1 MKKVFN
7 KVIAVAATV
16 PLALTQ
22 GFAVLSN
29 AADATTIS
37 VERVLEI
44 KPQEL
49 ESDWA
54 KLVEGALIDS
64 EGKNFELN
72 VADIIDSADFSDKN
86 AAYIEKVQKCIVGNP
101 SVSIQN
107 SVAVMTAQV
116 DATSYV
122 QSNIIDAIKKELTK
136 QGAAS
141 IIDDIDFSMLEK
153 KGTFTAAVDGDSI
166 ENTAANKAAG
176 TANTIRV
183 KGAVFVD
190 SEGNQVATY
199 ADAKAYAASTVQQLK
214 VEVTKKAAAAG
225 VSVNLDNLLA
235 TYQKK
240 VEKAFSYADKAIA
253 KSAHEEFATA
263 DETLAWLK
271 AQKEKK
277 TTRFDVPGSVADL
290 AKYGNTLDKAV
301 AEINKAFQK
310 VDVNYTVDVSM
321 DDITSLLNSGSDFVA
336 DANAD
341 TNVYTVTF
349 KVPDENVDADYFS
362 TVEGIEK
369 YYAAH
374 PDQAEADGV
383 TEADYS
389 QLVYDSSYKLVT
401 AQGDAD
407 NDTLA
412 GVPSGY
418 FNVERIIKFKDKS
431 TTTTTTTDVT
441 STTTTDVSGGTTTT
455 DVSGGTT
462 TTDVSGGTTTT
473 DVSGGTTTTDV
484 SGGTTTTDVS
494 GGTTTTDVSG
504 GTTTT
509 DVSGGTTTT
518 DVSGGTTTTDVSGG
532 TTTTDVSGGT
542 TTTNVSGGTTTT
554 DVSGGTTTTDV
565 SGGTT
570 TTDVSG
576 GTTTTDVSGETTTTT
591 TSGTGGSETTTTTT
605 STGTITPVGTTTL
618 EVEVNPAN
626 FYFSVDERELKPS
639 DLFSKF
645 DIVDEEGT
653 HFDALEA
660 GAVTL
665 DKTTPKEIF
674 DAEGKAYCVTEVNA
688 YFTDPTKADAEPV
701 AAPVNPTVYIGVKGD
716 ADLNGSVD
724 VQDAVAILTYY
735 AKASAGQENVAFN
748 EDENLNKLAFFLA
761 DVDTESKAG
770 INNGSELISIQDGV
784 NVLTFYAKKS
794 ANQDPVW
801 PDVIPSLKSLEGSI
815 WYEG

>member
-64 EGKNFELN
+64 EGKSFELN

-86 AAYIEKVQKCIVGNP
+86 AAYVEKVQKCIVGNP

-199 ADAKAYAASTVQQLK
+199 ADAKAYAASTVQKLK
-214 VEVTKKAAAAG
+214 VELTKKAAAANLT
-225 VSVNLDNLLA
+225 VNLDNLLA

-240 VEKAFSYADKAIA
+240 VEKAFSYADKAITT
-253 KSAHEEFATA
+253 SAHQEFATA

-271 AQKEKK
+271 VQKDQR

-290 AKYGNTLDKAV
+290 AKYGDTLNKAV
-301 AEINKAFQK
+301 AEVNKAFQN
-310 VDVNYTVDVSM
+310 VGVNYTVDVSM
-321 DDITSLLNSGSDFVA
+321 DDVTSLLNSGSDFVA

-349 KVPDENVDADYFS
+349 KVPDTDVDADYFS

-374 PDQAEADGV
+374 PDQAETDGV
-383 TEADYS
+383 TDADYS

-431 TTTTTTTDVT
+431 TTTTTTDISGTTTTDV
-441 STTTTDVSGGTTTT
+441 SGGTTTTDVSGGTTATDVSGGTTTT

-518 DVSGGTTTTDVSGG
+518 DVSG
-532 TTTTDVSGGT
+532 
-542 TTTNVSGGTTTT
+542 
-554 DVSGGTTTTDV
+554 
-565 SGGTT
+565 
-570 TTDVSG
+570 
-576 GTTTTDVSGETTTTT
+576 ETTTTT
-591 TSGTGGSETTTTTT
+591 TTGTGGSETTTTTT
-605 STGTITPVGTTTL
+605 TGTTGTITPVGTTTL
-618 EVEVNPAN
+618 EVEVNPTN

-653 HFDALEA
+653 HFNALEA

-674 DAEGKAYCVTEVNA
+674 DAEGKPYCVTEVNA

-716 ADLNGSVD
+716 TDLSGLVD
-724 VQDAVAILTYY
+724 VPDAVAILTYT
-735 AKASAGQENVAFN
+735 AKIAAGQENIVFN
-748 EDENLNKLAFFLA
+748 EDENLNKFAFFLA
-761 DVDTESKAG
+761 DVDTESKEGKNDGNKLMTTEDAVRILTYTAKTAAG
-770 INNGSELISIQDGV
+770 QEV
-784 NVLTFYAKKS
+784 T
-794 ANQDPVW
+794 W

>member
-22 GFAVLSN
+22 GFAVMAN

-49 ESDWA
+49 ESNWA

-64 EGKNFELN
+64 EGKSFELN
-72 VADIIDSADFSDKN
+72 VADIVDSADFSDKN
-86 AAYIEKVQKCIVGNP
+86 AAYVEKVQKCIVGNP
-101 SVSIQN
+101 SVKIKN

-214 VEVTKKAAAAG
+214 VELTQKAAAAG
-225 VSVNLDNLLA
+225 VEVNLDSLLA

-431 TTTTTTTDVT
+431 TTTTTTTDI
-441 STTTTDVSGGTTTT
+441 SGTTTTVSGTDVSGGTTTT
-455 DVSGGTT
+455 VSG
-462 TTDVSGGTTTT
+462 TDVSGGTTTT
-473 DVSGGTTTTDV
+473 VSGTGTDV
-484 SGGTTTTDVS
+484 SGGTTTTVS
-494 GGTTTTDVSG
+494 GTDVSG
-504 GTTTT
+504 
-509 DVSGGTTTT
+509 S
-518 DVSGGTTTTDVSGG
+518 
-532 TTTTDVSGGT
+532 
-542 TTTNVSGGTTTT
+542 
-554 DVSGGTTTTDV
+554 
-565 SGGTT
+565 
-570 TTDVSG
+570 
-576 GTTTTDVSGETTTTT
+576 TTTT
-591 TSGTGGSETTTTTT
+591 TSGSGSETTTTTT

-688 YFTDPTKADAEPV
+688 YFTDPTTADAEPV

-716 ADLNGSVD
+716 TDLSGLVD
-724 VQDAVAILTYY
+724 VQDAVAVLTYY
-735 AKASAGQENVAFN
+735 AKIAAGQENVVLN
-748 EDENLNKLAFFLA
+748 EDENLHNLAFFLA
-761 DVDTESKAG
+761 DVDTESKEG
-770 INNGSELISIQDGV
+770 KNNGNKLMTTEDAVSI
-784 NVLTFYAKKS
+784 LTYYAKT
-794 ANQDPVW
+794 AAGQEPTW
-801 PDVIPSLKSLEGSI
+801 PDVVPSLKSLEDSI

>member
-7 KVIAVAATV
+7 KVIAIAATV

-22 GFAVLSN
+22 GFAVMAN

-64 EGKNFELN
+64 EGKSFELN

-86 AAYIEKVQKCIVGNP
+86 AAYVEKVQKCIVGNP
-101 SVSIQN
+101 SVKIKN

-166 ENTAANKAAG
+166 ENTAANKVAG

-214 VEVTKKAAAAG
+214 VEITKKAAAANLT
-225 VSVNLDNLLA
+225 VNLDNLLA

-240 VEKAFSYADKAIA
+240 VEKAFSYADKAITT
-253 KSAHEEFATA
+253 SAHKEFATA

-271 AQKEKK
+271 VQKDKR

-290 AKYGNTLDKAV
+290 AKYGDTLNKAV
-301 AEINKAFQK
+301 AEVNKAFQN
-310 VDVNYTVDVSM
+310 VGVNYTVDVSM
-321 DDITSLLNSGSDFVA
+321 DDVTSLLNSGSDFVA

-349 KVPDENVDADYFS
+349 KVPDTDVDADYFS

-383 TEADYS
+383 TDADYS

-431 TTTTTTTDVT
+431 TTTTTTDV
-441 STTTTDVSGGTTTT
+441 SGTTTTDVSGTTTT

-509 DVSGGTTTT
+509 DVSG
-518 DVSGGTTTTDVSGG
+518 
-532 TTTTDVSGGT
+532 
-542 TTTNVSGGTTTT
+542 
-554 DVSGGTTTTDV
+554 
-565 SGGTT
+565 
-570 TTDVSG
+570 
-576 GTTTTDVSGETTTTT
+576 ETTTTT
-591 TSGTGGSETTTTTT
+591 TTGTGGSETTTTTT
-605 STGTITPVGTTTL
+605 TGTTGTITPVGTTTL
-618 EVEVNPAN
+618 EVEVNPTN

-653 HFDALEA
+653 HFNALEA

-674 DAEGKAYCVTEVNA
+674 DAEGKPYCVTEVNA
-688 YFTDPTKADAEPV
+688 YFTDPTKADAEAV

-716 ADLNGSVD
+716 ADLNGIVD

-735 AKASAGQENVAFN
+735 AKTAAAQENVAFN
-748 EDENLNKLAFFLA
+748 EDENLNKLTYFLA

-770 INNGSELISIQDGV
+770 MNSGSELMTTQDAV
-784 NVLTFYAKKS
+784 NVLTFYAKKA
-794 ANQDPVW
+794 ANQEPTW

>member
-64 EGKNFELN
+64 EGKSFELN

-86 AAYIEKVQKCIVGNP
+86 AAYVEKVQKCIVGNP

-199 ADAKAYAASTVQQLK
+199 ADAKAYAASTVQKLK
-214 VEVTKKAAAAG
+214 VELTKKAAAAG
-225 VSVNLDNLLA
+225 VEVNLDSLLA

-240 VEKAFSYADKAIA
+240 VEKAFSYADKAITT
-253 KSAHEEFATA
+253 SAHQEFATA

-271 AQKEKK
+271 VQKDQR

-290 AKYGNTLDKAV
+290 AKYGDTLNKAV
-301 AEINKAFQK
+301 AEVNKAFQN
-310 VDVNYTVDVSM
+310 VGVNYTVDVSM
-321 DDITSLLNSGSDFVA
+321 DDVTSLLNSGSDFVA

-349 KVPDENVDADYFS
+349 KVPDTDVDADYFS

-374 PDQAEADGV
+374 PDQAETDGV
-383 TEADYS
+383 TDADYS

-418 FNVERIIKFKDKS
+418 FNVERIIKFKDKA
-431 TTTTTTTDVT
+431 TTTTTTDI
-441 STTTTDVSGGTTTT
+441 SGTTTTDVSGTTTT

-462 TTDVSGGTTTT
+462 TTDVSGTTTTDVSGGTTTTDVSGTTTT

-484 SGGTTTTDVS
+484 SGA
-494 GGTTTTDVSG
+494 
-504 GTTTT
+504 
-509 DVSGGTTTT
+509 
-518 DVSGGTTTTDVSGG
+518 
-532 TTTTDVSGGT
+532 
-542 TTTNVSGGTTTT
+542 
-554 DVSGGTTTTDV
+554 
-565 SGGTT
+565 
-570 TTDVSG
+570 
-576 GTTTTDVSGETTTTT
+576 TTTTT
-591 TSGTGGSETTTTTT
+591 TGTGDSETTTTTT
-605 STGTITPVGTTTL
+605 TTNTGTITPVGTTTL
-618 EVEVNPAN
+618 EVEVNPTN

-645 DIVDEEGT
+645 DIVDEDGT
-653 HFDALEA
+653 HFNALEL

-674 DAEGKAYCVTEVNA
+674 DAEGKPYCVTEVNA

-716 ADLNGSVD
+716 TDLSGLVD
-724 VQDAVAILTYY
+724 VPDAVAVLTYT
-735 AKASAGQENVAFN
+735 AKIAAGQEGVVFN
-748 EDENLNKLAFFLA
+748 EDENLNKFVFFLA
-761 DVDTESKAG
+761 DIDTESKEGKNDGNKLMATEDAVYILTYTAKTAAG
-770 INNGSELISIQDGV
+770 QEP
-784 NVLTFYAKKS
+784 T
-794 ANQDPVW
+794 W

>member
-64 EGKNFELN
+64 EGKSFELN

-86 AAYIEKVQKCIVGNP
+86 AAYVEKVQKCIVGNP

-199 ADAKAYAASTVQQLK
+199 ADAKAYAASTVQKLK
-214 VEVTKKAAAAG
+214 VELTKKAAAANLT
-225 VSVNLDNLLA
+225 VNLDNLLA

-240 VEKAFSYADKAIA
+240 VEKAFSYADKAITT
-253 KSAHEEFATA
+253 SAHQEFATA

-271 AQKEKK
+271 VQKDQR

-290 AKYGNTLDKAV
+290 AKYGDTLNKAV
-301 AEINKAFQK
+301 AEVNKAFQN
-310 VDVNYTVDVSM
+310 VGVNYTVDVSM
-321 DDITSLLNSGSDFVA
+321 DDVTSLLNSGSDFVA

-349 KVPDENVDADYFS
+349 KVPDTDVDADYFS

-374 PDQAEADGV
+374 PDQAETDGV
-383 TEADYS
+383 TDADYS

-418 FNVERIIKFKDKS
+418 FNVERIIKFKDKA
-431 TTTTTTTDVT
+431 TTTTTTDI
-441 STTTTDVSGGTTTT
+441 SGTTTTDVSGTTTTDVSGTTTTDVSGGTTTTDVSGTTTT

-504 GTTTT
+504 A
-509 DVSGGTTTT
+509 
-518 DVSGGTTTTDVSGG
+518 
-532 TTTTDVSGGT
+532 
-542 TTTNVSGGTTTT
+542 
-554 DVSGGTTTTDV
+554 
-565 SGGTT
+565 
-570 TTDVSG
+570 
-576 GTTTTDVSGETTTTT
+576 TTTTT
-591 TSGTGGSETTTTTT
+591 TGTGDSETTTTTT
-605 STGTITPVGTTTL
+605 TTNTGTITPVGTTTL
-618 EVEVNPAN
+618 EVEVNPTN

-645 DIVDEEGT
+645 DIVDEDGT
-653 HFDALEA
+653 HFNALEL

-674 DAEGKAYCVTEVNA
+674 DAEGKPYCVTEVNA

-716 ADLNGSVD
+716 TDLSGLVD
-724 VQDAVAILTYY
+724 VSDAVAVLTYT
-735 AKASAGQENVAFN
+735 AKIAAGQEGVVFN
-748 EDENLNKLAFFLA
+748 EDENLNKFVFFLA
-761 DVDTESKAG
+761 DIDTESKEGKNDGNKLMATEDAVYMLIYTAKTAAG
-770 INNGSELISIQDGV
+770 QEP
-784 NVLTFYAKKS
+784 T
-794 ANQDPVW
+794 W
-801 PDVIPSLKSLEGSI
+801 PDVVPSLKSLEGSI

>member
-7 KVIAVAATV
+7 KVIAIAATV

-22 GFAVLSN
+22 GFAVMAN
-29 AADATTIS
+29 AAAATTIS

-49 ESDWA
+49 ESSWA
-54 KLVEGALIDS
+54 KLVEGALIVS
-64 EGKNFELN
+64 EGKSFELD

-86 AAYIEKVQKCIVGNP
+86 AAYVEKVQKCIVGNP

-214 VEVTKKAAAAG
+214 VEVTKKAAAANLT
-225 VSVNLDNLLA
+225 VNLDNLLA
-235 TYQKK
+235 TYQNKM
-240 VEKAFSYADKAIA
+240 EKAFSYADKAIA

-290 AKYGNTLDKAV
+290 AKYGNTLDRAV

-389 QLVYDSSYKLVT
+389 ELVYDSSYKLVT

-418 FNVERIIKFKDKS
+418 FNVERIIKFKKKS
-431 TTTTTTTDVT
+431 TTTTTTTA
-441 STTTTDVSGGTTTT
+441 TTTATGVSGTTTTVSGTDVSGGTTTT
-455 DVSGGTT
+455 VSGTG
-462 TTDVSGGTTTT
+462 TDVSGGTTTT
-473 DVSGGTTTTDV
+473 VSGTGTDV
-484 SGGTTTTDVS
+484 SGGTTTTVS
-494 GGTTTTDVSG
+494 GTGTDVSG

-509 DVSGGTTTT
+509 VSGTGT
-518 DVSGGTTTTDVSGG
+518 DVSGGTTTTVSGTG
-532 TTTTDVSGGT
+532 TDVSGGT
-542 TTTNVSGGTTTT
+542 TTTVSGTGT
-554 DVSGGTTTTDV
+554 DVSGGTTTTV
-565 SGGTT
+565 SGTG
-570 TTDVSG
+570 TDVSG
-576 GTTTTDVSGETTTTT
+576 GTTTTVSGSTTTT
-591 TSGTGGSETTTTTT
+591 TSGSNTETTTTTT

-618 EVEVNPAN
+618 EVEVNPTN

-653 HFDALEA
+653 HFNALEA

-674 DAEGKAYCVTEVNA
+674 DAEGKPYCVTEVNA
-688 YFTDPTKADAEPV
+688 YFTDPTTADAEPV

-716 ADLNGSVD
+716 ADLNSTVD
-724 VQDAVAILTYY
+724 VQDAVTILTYY
-735 AKASAGQENVAFN
+735 AKASAGQQNVAFN
-748 EDENLNKLAFFLA
+748 EDENLNKFIFFLA

-770 INNGSELISIQDGV
+770 MNNGSELMSIQDGV

-794 ANQDPVW
+794 ANQDPTW

>member
-64 EGKNFELN
+64 EGKSFELN

-86 AAYIEKVQKCIVGNP
+86 AAYVEKVQKCIVGNP

-199 ADAKAYAASTVQQLK
+199 ADAKAYAASTVQKLK
-214 VEVTKKAAAAG
+214 VELTKKAAAANLT
-225 VSVNLDNLLA
+225 VNLDNLLA

-240 VEKAFSYADKAIA
+240 VEKAFSYADKAITT
-253 KSAHEEFATA
+253 SAHQEFATA

-271 AQKEKK
+271 VQKDQR

-290 AKYGNTLDKAV
+290 AKYGDTLNKAV
-301 AEINKAFQK
+301 AEVNKAFQN
-310 VDVNYTVDVSM
+310 VGVNYTVDVSM
-321 DDITSLLNSGSDFVA
+321 DDVTSLLNSGSDFVA

-349 KVPDENVDADYFS
+349 KVPDTDVDADYFS

-374 PDQAEADGV
+374 PDQAETDGV
-383 TEADYS
+383 TDADYS

-418 FNVERIIKFKDKS
+418 FNVERIIKFKDKA
-431 TTTTTTTDVT
+431 TTTTTTDISGTTTTDVSGT
-441 STTTTDVSGGTTTT
+441 TTTDVSGGTTTTDVSGITTTDVSGGTTTT

-462 TTDVSGGTTTT
+462 TTDVSG
-473 DVSGGTTTTDV
+473 S
-484 SGGTTTTDVS
+484 
-494 GGTTTTDVSG
+494 
-504 GTTTT
+504 
-509 DVSGGTTTT
+509 
-518 DVSGGTTTTDVSGG
+518 
-532 TTTTDVSGGT
+532 
-542 TTTNVSGGTTTT
+542 TTTT

-591 TSGTGGSETTTTTT
+591 TGSGDSTETTTTTT
-605 STGTITPVGTTTL
+605 TTNTGTITPVGTTTL
-618 EVEVNPAN
+618 EVEVNPTN

-645 DIVDEEGT
+645 DIVDEDGT
-653 HFDALEA
+653 HFNALEL

-674 DAEGKAYCVTEVNA
+674 DAEGKPYCVTEVNA

-716 ADLNGSVD
+716 TDLSGLVD
-724 VQDAVAILTYY
+724 VPDAVAVLTYT
-735 AKASAGQENVAFN
+735 AKIAAGQEGVVFN
-748 EDENLNKLAFFLA
+748 EDENLNKFAFFLA
-761 DVDTESKAG
+761 DIDTESKEGKNDGNKLMTTEDAVYMLTYTAKTAAG
-770 INNGSELISIQDGV
+770 QEP
-784 NVLTFYAKKS
+784 T
-794 ANQDPVW
+794 W
-801 PDVIPSLKSLEGSI
+801 PDVVPSLKSLEGSI

>member
-64 EGKNFELN
+64 EGKSFELN

-86 AAYIEKVQKCIVGNP
+86 AAYVEKVQKCIVGNP
-101 SVSIQN
+101 SVKIQN
-107 SVAVMTAQV
+107 SVAIMTAQV

-122 QSNIIDAIKKELTK
+122 QSNIIASIKKELTK

-214 VEVTKKAAAAG
+214 VEVTKKAAAANLT
-225 VSVNLDNLLA
+225 VNLDNLLA

-240 VEKAFSYADKAIA
+240 VEKAFYYADKAITT
-253 KSAHEEFATA
+253 SSHNEFATA

-271 AQKEKK
+271 VQKDKR

-290 AKYGNTLDKAV
+290 AKYGDTLNKAV
-301 AEINKAFQK
+301 AEVNKAFQN
-310 VDVNYTVDVSM
+310 VGVNYTVDVSM
-321 DDITSLLNSGSDFVA
+321 DDVTSLLNSGSDFVA
-336 DANAD
+336 NANAD

-412 GVPSGY
+412 GLPSGY

-431 TTTTTTTDVT
+431 TTTTTT
-441 STTTTDVSGGTTTT
+441 DVS
-455 DVSGGTT
+455 
-462 TTDVSGGTTTT
+462 
-473 DVSGGTTTTDV
+473 
-484 SGGTTTTDVS
+484 
-494 GGTTTTDVSG
+494 
-504 GTTTT
+504 
-509 DVSGGTTTT
+509 
-518 DVSGGTTTTDVSGG
+518 
-532 TTTTDVSGGT
+532 
-542 TTTNVSGGTTTT
+542 
-554 DVSGGTTTTDV
+554 
-565 SGGTT
+565 
-570 TTDVSG
+570 

-591 TSGTGGSETTTTTT
+591 TTGSGDSTETTTTTT
-605 STGTITPVGTTTL
+605 TTNTGTITPVGTTTL
-618 EVEVNPAN
+618 EVEVNPTN

-645 DIVDEEGT
+645 DIVDEDGT
-653 HFDALEA
+653 HFNALEL

-674 DAEGKAYCVTEVNA
+674 DAEGKPYCVTEVNA

-716 ADLNGSVD
+716 TDLSGLVD
-724 VQDAVAILTYY
+724 VPDAVAVLTYT
-735 AKASAGQENVAFN
+735 AKIAAGQEGVVFN
-748 EDENLNKLAFFLA
+748 EDENLNKFAFFLA
-761 DVDTESKAG
+761 DIDTESKEGKNDGNKLMTTEDAVYMLTYTAKTAAG
-770 INNGSELISIQDGV
+770 QEP
-784 NVLTFYAKKS
+784 T
-794 ANQDPVW
+794 W
-801 PDVIPSLKSLEGSI
+801 PDVVPSLKSLEGSI

>member
-64 EGKNFELN
+64 EGKSFELN

-86 AAYIEKVQKCIVGNP
+86 AAYVEKVQKCIVGNP
-101 SVSIQN
+101 SVKIQN
-107 SVAVMTAQV
+107 SVAIMTAQV

-122 QSNIIDAIKKELTK
+122 QSNIIASIKKELTK

-214 VEVTKKAAAAG
+214 VEVTKKAAAANLT
-225 VSVNLDNLLA
+225 VNLDNLLA
-235 TYQKK
+235 TYQNKM
-240 VEKAFSYADKAIA
+240 EKAFSYADKAIA

-412 GVPSGY
+412 GLPSGY

-431 TTTTTTTDVT
+431 TTTTTTDI
-441 STTTTDVSGGTTTT
+441 SGTTTTDVSGTTTTDVSGTTTT

-484 SGGTTTTDVS
+484 SG
-494 GGTTTTDVSG
+494 
-504 GTTTT
+504 
-509 DVSGGTTTT
+509 
-518 DVSGGTTTTDVSGG
+518 
-532 TTTTDVSGGT
+532 
-542 TTTNVSGGTTTT
+542 
-554 DVSGGTTTTDV
+554 
-565 SGGTT
+565 TT

-591 TSGTGGSETTTTTT
+591 TTGSGDSTETTTTTT
-605 STGTITPVGTTTL
+605 TTNTGTITPVGTTTL
-618 EVEVNPAN
+618 EVEVNPTN

-645 DIVDEEGT
+645 DIVDEDGT
-653 HFDALEA
+653 HFNALEL

-674 DAEGKAYCVTEVNA
+674 DAEGKPYCVTEVNA

-716 ADLNGSVD
+716 TDLSGLVD
-724 VQDAVAILTYY
+724 VPDAVAVLTYT
-735 AKASAGQENVAFN
+735 AKIAAGQEGVIFN
-748 EDENLNKLAFFLA
+748 EDENLNKFAFFLA
-761 DVDTESKAG
+761 DIDTESKEGKNDGNKLMTTEDAVYMLTYTAKTAAG
-770 INNGSELISIQDGV
+770 QEP
-784 NVLTFYAKKS
+784 T
-794 ANQDPVW
+794 W
-801 PDVIPSLKSLEGSI
+801 PDVVPSLKSLEGSI

>member
-64 EGKNFELN
+64 EGKSFELN

-86 AAYIEKVQKCIVGNP
+86 AAYVEKVQKCIVGNP

-199 ADAKAYAASTVQQLK
+199 ADAKAYAASTVQKLK
-214 VEVTKKAAAAG
+214 VELTKKAAAAG
-225 VSVNLDNLLA
+225 VEVNLDSLLA

-240 VEKAFSYADKAIA
+240 VEKAFSYVDKAIA
-253 KSAHEEFATA
+253 ASAHEKFATA
-263 DETLAWLK
+263 DETLAWIK

-310 VDVNYTVDVSM
+310 VNVDYTVAVSM
-321 DDITSLLNSGSDFVA
+321 DDVTSLLNSGSDFTVDA
-336 DANAD
+336 DAD

-349 KVPDENVDADYFS
+349 KVPDTDVDADYFS

-374 PDQAEADGV
+374 PDQAETDGV
-383 TEADYS
+383 TDADYS

-418 FNVERIIKFKDKS
+418 FNVERIIKFKDKA
-431 TTTTTTTDVT
+431 TTTTTTDI
-441 STTTTDVSGGTTTT
+441 SGTTTTDVSGTTTT

-532 TTTTDVSGGT
+532 TTTTDVSGA
-542 TTTNVSGGTTTT
+542 
-554 DVSGGTTTTDV
+554 
-565 SGGTT
+565 
-570 TTDVSG
+570 
-576 GTTTTDVSGETTTTT
+576 TTTTT
-591 TSGTGGSETTTTTT
+591 TGSGEGSETTTTTT
-605 STGTITPVGTTTL
+605 TTNTGTITPVGTTTL

-674 DAEGKAYCVTEVNA
+674 DAEGKPYCVTEVNA

-716 ADLNGSVD
+716 TDLSGLVD
-724 VQDAVAILTYY
+724 VPDAVAVLTYT
-735 AKASAGQENVAFN
+735 AKIAAGQEGVVFN
-748 EDENLNKLAFFLA
+748 EDENLNKFAFFLA
-761 DVDTESKAG
+761 DIDTESKEGKNDGNKLMTTEDAVYMLTYTAKTAAG
-770 INNGSELISIQDGV
+770 QEP
-784 NVLTFYAKKS
+784 T
-794 ANQDPVW
+794 W
-801 PDVIPSLKSLEGSI
+801 PDVVPSLKSLEGSI

>member
-64 EGKNFELN
+64 EGKSFELN

-86 AAYIEKVQKCIVGNP
+86 AAYVEKVQKCIVGNP

-199 ADAKAYAASTVQQLK
+199 ADAKAYAASTVQKLK
-214 VEVTKKAAAAG
+214 VELTKKAAAAG
-225 VSVNLDNLLA
+225 VEVNLDSLLA

-240 VEKAFSYADKAIA
+240 VEKAFSYVDKAIA
-253 KSAHEEFATA
+253 ASAHEKFATA
-263 DETLAWLK
+263 DETLAWIK

-310 VDVNYTVDVSM
+310 VNVDYTVAVSM
-321 DDITSLLNSGSDFVA
+321 DDVTSLLNSGSDFTVDA
-336 DANAD
+336 DAD

-349 KVPDENVDADYFS
+349 KVPDTDVDADYFS

-374 PDQAEADGV
+374 PDQAETDGV
-383 TEADYS
+383 TDADYS

-418 FNVERIIKFKDKS
+418 FNVERIIKFKDKA
-431 TTTTTTTDVT
+431 TTTTTTDI
-441 STTTTDVSGGTTTT
+441 SGTTTTDVSGTTTT

-494 GGTTTTDVSG
+494 GATTTTTTGSG
-504 GTTTT
+504 DST
-509 DVSGGTTTT
+509 
-518 DVSGGTTTTDVSGG
+518 
-532 TTTTDVSGGT
+532 
-542 TTTNVSGGTTTT
+542 
-554 DVSGGTTTTDV
+554 
-565 SGGTT
+565 
-570 TTDVSG
+570 
-576 GTTTTDVSGETTTTT
+576 ETTTTT
-591 TSGTGGSETTTTTT
+591 TTTN
-605 STGTITPVGTTTL
+605 TGTITPVGTTTL
-618 EVEVNPAN
+618 EVEVNPTN

-645 DIVDEEGT
+645 DIVDEDGT
-653 HFDALEA
+653 HFNALEL

-674 DAEGKAYCVTEVNA
+674 DAEGKPYCVTEVNA

-716 ADLNGSVD
+716 TDLSGLVD
-724 VQDAVAILTYY
+724 VPDAVAVLTYT
-735 AKASAGQENVAFN
+735 AKIAAGQEGVIFN
-748 EDENLNKLAFFLA
+748 EDENLNKFAFFLA
-761 DVDTESKAG
+761 DIDTESKEGKNDGNKLMTTEDAVYMLTYTAKTAAG
-770 INNGSELISIQDGV
+770 QEP
-784 NVLTFYAKKS
+784 T
-794 ANQDPVW
+794 W
-801 PDVIPSLKSLEGSI
+801 PDVVPSLKSLEGSI

>member
-7 KVIAVAATV
+7 KVIAIAATV

-22 GFAVLSN
+22 GFAVMAN

-64 EGKNFELN
+64 EGKSFELN
-72 VADIIDSADFSDKN
+72 VADVIDSADFSDKN
-86 AAYIEKVQKCIVGNP
+86 AAYVEKVQKCIVGNP
-101 SVSIQN
+101 SVKIKN

-214 VEVTKKAAAAG
+214 VEITKKAAAANLT
-225 VSVNLDNLLA
+225 VNLDNLLA

-240 VEKAFSYADKAIA
+240 VEKAFSYADKAITT
-253 KSAHEEFATA
+253 SAHKEFATA

-271 AQKEKK
+271 VQKDQR

-290 AKYGNTLDKAV
+290 AKYGDTLNKAV
-301 AEINKAFQK
+301 AEVNKAFQN
-310 VDVNYTVDVSM
+310 VGVNYTVDVSM
-321 DDITSLLNSGSDFVA
+321 DDVTSLLNSGSDFVA

-349 KVPDENVDADYFS
+349 KVPDTDVDADYFS

-374 PDQAEADGV
+374 PDQAKADGV

-389 QLVYDSSYKLVT
+389 ELVYDSSYKLVT

-418 FNVERIIKFKDKS
+418 FNVERIIKFKDKAT
-431 TTTTTTTDVT
+431 TTTTTTTDVSGT
-441 STTTTDVSGGTTTT
+441 TTTDVSGTTTTDVSGGTTTT

-542 TTTNVSGGTTTT
+542 TTT
-554 DVSGGTTTTDV
+554 DVSGGTTTTV
-565 SGGTT
+565 SGSTT
-570 TTDVSG
+570 TTTSG
-576 GTTTTDVSGETTTTT
+576 SNTETTTTT
-591 TSGTGGSETTTTTT
+591 TN
-605 STGTITPVGTTTL
+605 TGTITPVGTTTL
-618 EVEVNPAN
+618 EVEVNPTN

-653 HFDALEA
+653 HFNALEA

-674 DAEGKAYCVTEVNA
+674 DAEGKPYCVTEVNA

-716 ADLNGSVD
+716 TDLSGLVD
-724 VQDAVAILTYY
+724 VPDAVAILTYT
-735 AKASAGQENVAFN
+735 AKIAAGQENIVFN
-748 EDENLNKLAFFLA
+748 EDENLNKFAFFLA
-761 DVDTESKAG
+761 DVDTESKEGKNDGNKLMTTEDAVRILTYTAKTAAG
-770 INNGSELISIQDGV
+770 QEV
-784 NVLTFYAKKS
+784 T
-794 ANQDPVW
+794 W

>member
-22 GFAVLSN
+22 GFAVMAN

-37 VERVLEI
+37 VEKVLNIE
-44 KPQEL
+44 PQEL
-49 ESDWA
+49 ESSWA
-54 KLVEGALIDS
+54 KLVEGALIVS
-64 EGKNFELN
+64 EGKSFELD

-86 AAYIEKVQKCIVGNP
+86 AAYVEKVQKCIVGNP

-199 ADAKAYAASTVQQLK
+199 ADAKAYAANTVQQLK
-214 VEVTKKAAAAG
+214 VEITKKAAAAG

-253 KSAHEEFATA
+253 TSAHEEFATA

-494 GGTTTTDVSG
+494 GGTTTTNVSG

-518 DVSGGTTTTDVSGG
+518 DVSGGTTTTD
-532 TTTTDVSGGT
+532 
-542 TTTNVSGGTTTT
+542 VSGGTTTT

-761 DVDTESKAG
+761 DVDTEFKAG

>member
-64 EGKNFELN
+64 EGKSFELN

-86 AAYIEKVQKCIVGNP
+86 AAYVEKVQKCIVGNP

-199 ADAKAYAASTVQQLK
+199 ADAKAYVASTVQKLK
-214 VEVTKKAAAAG
+214 VELTKKAAAANLT
-225 VSVNLDNLLA
+225 VNLDNLLA

-240 VEKAFSYADKAIA
+240 VEKAFSYADKAITT
-253 KSAHEEFATA
+253 SAHQEFATA

-271 AQKEKK
+271 VQKDQR

-290 AKYGNTLDKAV
+290 AKYGDTLNKAV
-301 AEINKAFQK
+301 AEVNKAFQN
-310 VDVNYTVDVSM
+310 VGVNYTVDVSM
-321 DDITSLLNSGSDFVA
+321 DDVTSLLNSGSDFVA

-349 KVPDENVDADYFS
+349 KVPDTDVDADYFS

-383 TEADYS
+383 TDADYS

-418 FNVERIIKFKDKS
+418 FNVERIIKFKDKA
-431 TTTTTTTDVT
+431 TTTTTTDV
-441 STTTTDVSGGTTTT
+441 SGTTTTDVSGTTTTDVSGGTTTTDVSGTTTT

-518 DVSGGTTTTDVSGG
+518 DVSGGTTTTDVSGA
-532 TTTTDVSGGT
+532 
-542 TTTNVSGGTTTT
+542 
-554 DVSGGTTTTDV
+554 
-565 SGGTT
+565 
-570 TTDVSG
+570 
-576 GTTTTDVSGETTTTT
+576 TTTTT
-591 TSGTGGSETTTTTT
+591 TGTGDSETTTTTT
-605 STGTITPVGTTTL
+605 TTNTGTITPVGTTTL
-618 EVEVNPAN
+618 EVEVNPTN

-645 DIVDEEGT
+645 DIVDEDGT
-653 HFDALEA
+653 HFNALEL

-674 DAEGKAYCVTEVNA
+674 DAEGKPYCVTEVNA

-716 ADLNGSVD
+716 TDLSGLVD
-724 VQDAVAILTYY
+724 VPDAVAVLTYT
-735 AKASAGQENVAFN
+735 AKIAAGQEGVVFN
-748 EDENLNKLAFFLA
+748 EDENLNKFAFFLA
-761 DVDTESKAG
+761 DIDTESKEGKNDGNKLMTTEDAVYMLTYTAKTAAG
-770 INNGSELISIQDGV
+770 QEP
-784 NVLTFYAKKS
+784 T
-794 ANQDPVW
+794 W
-801 PDVIPSLKSLEGSI
+801 PDVVPSLKSLEGSI

>member
-64 EGKNFELN
+64 EGKSFELN

-86 AAYIEKVQKCIVGNP
+86 AAYVEKVQKCIVGNP

-199 ADAKAYAASTVQQLK
+199 ADAKAYAASTVQKLK
-214 VEVTKKAAAAG
+214 VELTKKAAAANLT
-225 VSVNLDNLLA
+225 VNLDNLLA

-240 VEKAFSYADKAIA
+240 VEKAFSYADKAITT
-253 KSAHEEFATA
+253 SAHQEFATA

-271 AQKEKK
+271 VQKDQR

-290 AKYGNTLDKAV
+290 AKYGDTLNKAV
-301 AEINKAFQK
+301 AEVNKAFQN
-310 VDVNYTVDVSM
+310 VGVNYTVDVSM
-321 DDITSLLNSGSDFVA
+321 DDVTSLLNSGSDFVA

-349 KVPDENVDADYFS
+349 KVPDTDVDADYFS

-374 PDQAEADGV
+374 PDQAETDGV
-383 TEADYS
+383 TDADYS

-418 FNVERIIKFKDKS
+418 FNVERIIKFKDKA
-431 TTTTTTTDVT
+431 TTTTTTDI
-441 STTTTDVSGGTTTT
+441 SGTTTTDVSGTTTTDVSGTTTT

-504 GTTTT
+504 A
-509 DVSGGTTTT
+509 
-518 DVSGGTTTTDVSGG
+518 
-532 TTTTDVSGGT
+532 
-542 TTTNVSGGTTTT
+542 
-554 DVSGGTTTTDV
+554 
-565 SGGTT
+565 
-570 TTDVSG
+570 
-576 GTTTTDVSGETTTTT
+576 TTTTT
-591 TSGTGGSETTTTTT
+591 TGTGDSETTTTTT
-605 STGTITPVGTTTL
+605 TTNTGTITPVGTTTL
-618 EVEVNPAN
+618 EVEVNSTN

-645 DIVDEEGT
+645 DIVDEDGT
-653 HFDALEA
+653 HFNALEL

-674 DAEGKAYCVTEVNA
+674 DAEGKPYCVTEVNA

-716 ADLNGSVD
+716 TDLSGLVD
-724 VQDAVAILTYY
+724 VPDAVAVLTYT
-735 AKASAGQENVAFN
+735 AKIAAGQEGVVFN
-748 EDENLNKLAFFLA
+748 EDENLNKFVFFLA
-761 DVDTESKAG
+761 DIDTESKEGKNDGNKLMATEDAVYILTYTAKTAAG
-770 INNGSELISIQDGV
+770 QEP
-784 NVLTFYAKKS
+784 T
-794 ANQDPVW
+794 W

>member
-64 EGKNFELN
+64 EGKSFELN

-86 AAYIEKVQKCIVGNP
+86 AAYVEKVQKCIVGNP

-199 ADAKAYAASTVQQLK
+199 ADAKAYAASTVQKLK
-214 VEVTKKAAAAG
+214 VELTKKAAAAG
-225 VSVNLDNLLA
+225 VEVNLDSLLA

-240 VEKAFSYADKAIA
+240 VEKAFSYVDKAIA
-253 KSAHEEFATA
+253 ASAHEKFATA
-263 DETLAWLK
+263 DETLAWIK

-310 VDVNYTVDVSM
+310 VNVDYTVAVSM
-321 DDITSLLNSGSDFVA
+321 DDVTSLLNSGSDFTVDA
-336 DANAD
+336 DAD

-349 KVPDENVDADYFS
+349 KVPDTDVDADYFS

-374 PDQAEADGV
+374 PDQAETDGV
-383 TEADYS
+383 TDADYS

-418 FNVERIIKFKDKS
+418 FNVERIIKFKDKA
-431 TTTTTTTDVT
+431 TTTTTTDI
-441 STTTTDVSGGTTTT
+441 SGTTTTDVSGTTTT

-484 SGGTTTTDVS
+484 SGA
-494 GGTTTTDVSG
+494 
-504 GTTTT
+504 
-509 DVSGGTTTT
+509 
-518 DVSGGTTTTDVSGG
+518 
-532 TTTTDVSGGT
+532 
-542 TTTNVSGGTTTT
+542 
-554 DVSGGTTTTDV
+554 
-565 SGGTT
+565 
-570 TTDVSG
+570 
-576 GTTTTDVSGETTTTT
+576 TTTTT
-591 TSGTGGSETTTTTT
+591 TGSGEGSETTTTTT
-605 STGTITPVGTTTL
+605 TTNTGTITPVGTTTL

-645 DIVDEEGT
+645 DIVDEDGT
-653 HFDALEA
+653 HFNALEL

-674 DAEGKAYCVTEVNA
+674 DAEGKPYCVTEVNA

-716 ADLNGSVD
+716 TDLSGLVD
-724 VQDAVAILTYY
+724 VPDAVAVLTYT
-735 AKASAGQENVAFN
+735 AKIAAGQEGVVFN
-748 EDENLNKLAFFLA
+748 EDENLNKFVFFLA
-761 DVDTESKAG
+761 DIDTESKEGKNDGNKLMATEDAVYMLTYTAKTAAG
-770 INNGSELISIQDGV
+770 QEP
-784 NVLTFYAKKS
+784 T
-794 ANQDPVW
+794 W
-801 PDVIPSLKSLEGSI
+801 PDVVPSLKSLEGSI

>member
-64 EGKNFELN
+64 EGKSFELN

-86 AAYIEKVQKCIVGNP
+86 AAYVEKVQKCIVGNP

-199 ADAKAYAASTVQQLK
+199 ADAKAYAASTVQKLK
-214 VEVTKKAAAAG
+214 VELTKKAAAANLT
-225 VSVNLDNLLA
+225 VNLDNLLA

-240 VEKAFSYADKAIA
+240 VEKAFSYADKAITT
-253 KSAHEEFATA
+253 SAHQEFATA

-271 AQKEKK
+271 VQKDQR

-290 AKYGNTLDKAV
+290 AKYGDTLNKAV
-301 AEINKAFQK
+301 AEVNKAFQN
-310 VDVNYTVDVSM
+310 VGVNYTVDVSM
-321 DDITSLLNSGSDFVA
+321 DDVTSLLNSGSDFVA

-349 KVPDENVDADYFS
+349 KVPDTDVDADYFS

-374 PDQAEADGV
+374 PDQAETDGV
-383 TEADYS
+383 TDADYS

-418 FNVERIIKFKDKS
+418 FNVERIIKFKDKA
-431 TTTTTTTDVT
+431 TTTTTTDI
-441 STTTTDVSGGTTTT
+441 SGTTTTDVSGTTTTDVSGTTTT

-462 TTDVSGGTTTT
+462 TTDVSGTTTT

-484 SGGTTTTDVS
+484 S
-494 GGTTTTDVSG
+494 
-504 GTTTT
+504 
-509 DVSGGTTTT
+509 
-518 DVSGGTTTTDVSGG
+518 
-532 TTTTDVSGGT
+532 
-542 TTTNVSGGTTTT
+542 GTTTT

-591 TSGTGGSETTTTTT
+591 TTGSGDSTETTTTTT
-605 STGTITPVGTTTL
+605 TTNTGTITPVGTTTL
-618 EVEVNPAN
+618 EVEVNPTN

-653 HFDALEA
+653 HFDALEL

-674 DAEGKAYCVTEVNA
+674 DAEGKPYCVKEVNA

-716 ADLNGSVD
+716 TDLSGLVD
-724 VQDAVAILTYY
+724 VPDAVAVLTYT
-735 AKASAGQENVAFN
+735 AKIAAGQEGVVFN
-748 EDENLNKLAFFLA
+748 EDENLNKFAFFLA
-761 DVDTESKAG
+761 DIDTESKEGKNDGNKLMATEDAVYMLTYTAKTAAG
-770 INNGSELISIQDGV
+770 QEP
-784 NVLTFYAKKS
+784 T
-794 ANQDPVW
+794 W
-801 PDVIPSLKSLEGSI
+801 PDVVPSLKSLEGSI

>member
-1 MKKVFN
+1 MNKVFN

-22 GFAVLSN
+22 GFAVMAN

-37 VERVLEI
+37 VEKVLNIE
-44 KPQEL
+44 PQEL
-49 ESDWA
+49 ESSWA

-64 EGKNFELN
+64 EGKSFELD

-86 AAYIEKVQKCIVGNP
+86 AAYVEKVQKCIVGNP
-101 SVSIQN
+101 SVKIKN

-214 VEVTKKAAAAG
+214 VEVTKKAAAANLT
-225 VSVNLDNLLA
+225 VNLDNLLA

-389 QLVYDSSYKLVT
+389 ELVYDSSYKQVT

-418 FNVERIIKFKDKS
+418 FNVERIIKFKKKS
-431 TTTTTTTDVT
+431 TTTTTTTATGV
-441 STTTTDVSGGTTTT
+441 SGTTTTVSGTDVSGGTTTT
-455 DVSGGTT
+455 VSGTG
-462 TTDVSGGTTTT
+462 TDVSGGTTTT
-473 DVSGGTTTTDV
+473 VSGTGTDV
-484 SGGTTTTDVS
+484 SGGTTTTVS
-494 GGTTTTDVSG
+494 GTGTDVSG

-509 DVSGGTTTT
+509 VSGTGT
-518 DVSGGTTTTDVSGG
+518 DVSGGTTTTVSGTG
-532 TTTTDVSGGT
+532 TDVSGGT
-542 TTTNVSGGTTTT
+542 TTTVSGTGT
-554 DVSGGTTTTDV
+554 DVSGGTTTTV
-565 SGGTT
+565 SG
-570 TTDVSG
+570 TDVSG
-576 GTTTTDVSGETTTTT
+576 STTTTT
-591 TSGTGGSETTTTTT
+591 TGTGDSETTTTTT
-605 STGTITPVGTTTL
+605 TTNTGTITPVGTTTL
-618 EVEVNPAN
+618 EVEVNPTN

-653 HFDALEA
+653 HFDALEL

-724 VQDAVAILTYY
+724 VQDAVTILTYY
-735 AKASAGQENVAFN
+735 AKAAAGQADVAFN

-770 INNGSELISIQDGV
+770 MNNGSELMTTQDAV
-784 NVLTFYAKKS
+784 NVLTFYAKKA
-794 ANQDPVW
+794 ANQEPTW

>member
-64 EGKNFELN
+64 EGKSFELN

-86 AAYIEKVQKCIVGNP
+86 AAYVEKVQKCIVGNP
-101 SVSIQN
+101 SVKIQN
-107 SVAVMTAQV
+107 SVAIMTAQV

-122 QSNIIDAIKKELTK
+122 QSNIIASIKKELTK

-214 VEVTKKAAAAG
+214 VEVTKKAAAANLT
-225 VSVNLDNLLA
+225 VNLDNLLA

-240 VEKAFSYADKAIA
+240 VEKAFYYADKAITT
-253 KSAHEEFATA
+253 SSHNEFATA

-271 AQKEKK
+271 VQKDKR

-290 AKYGNTLDKAV
+290 AKYGDTLNKAV
-301 AEINKAFQK
+301 AEVNKAFQN
-310 VDVNYTVDVSM
+310 VGVNYTVDVSM
-321 DDITSLLNSGSDFVA
+321 DDVTSLLNSGSDFVA
-336 DANAD
+336 NANAD

-412 GVPSGY
+412 GLPSGY

-431 TTTTTTTDVT
+431 TTTTTTDI
-441 STTTTDVSGGTTTT
+441 SGTTTTDVSGTTTTDVSGGTTTTDVSGTTTT

-509 DVSGGTTTT
+509 TTTG
-518 DVSGGTTTTDVSGG
+518 SGDST
-532 TTTTDVSGGT
+532 
-542 TTTNVSGGTTTT
+542 
-554 DVSGGTTTTDV
+554 
-565 SGGTT
+565 
-570 TTDVSG
+570 
-576 GTTTTDVSGETTTTT
+576 ETTTTT
-591 TSGTGGSETTTTTT
+591 TTTN
-605 STGTITPVGTTTL
+605 TGTITPVGTTTL

-645 DIVDEEGT
+645 DIVDEDGT
-653 HFDALEA
+653 HFNALEL

-674 DAEGKAYCVTEVNA
+674 DAEGKPYCVTEVNA

-716 ADLNGSVD
+716 TDLSGLVD
-724 VQDAVAILTYY
+724 VPDAVAVLTYT
-735 AKASAGQENVAFN
+735 AKIAAGQENVVFN
-748 EDENLNKLAFFLA
+748 EDENLNKFAFFLA
-761 DVDTESKAG
+761 DIDTESKAG
-770 INNGSELISIQDGV
+770 KNDGNKLMTTEDAV
-784 NVLTFYAKKS
+784 YMLTYTAKT
-794 ANQDPVW
+794 AAGQEPTW
-801 PDVIPSLKSLEGSI
+801 PDVVPSLKSLEGSI

>member
-7 KVIAVAATV
+7 KVIAIAATV

-22 GFAVLSN
+22 GFAVMAN

-37 VERVLEI
+37 VKRVLEI

-64 EGKNFELN
+64 EGKSFELN
-72 VADIIDSADFSDKN
+72 VADVIDSADFSDKN
-86 AAYIEKVQKCIVGNP
+86 AAYVEKVQKCIVGNP
-101 SVSIQN
+101 SVKIKN

-214 VEVTKKAAAAG
+214 VEVTKKAAAANLT
-225 VSVNLDNLLA
+225 VNLDNLLA
-235 TYQKK
+235 TYQNKM
-240 VEKAFSYADKAIA
+240 EKAFSYADKAIA

-310 VDVNYTVDVSM
+310 VNVDYTVDVSM
-321 DDITSLLNSGSDFVA
+321 ADVTSLLNSGSDFVA

-441 STTTTDVSGGTTTT
+441 GTTTTVSGTDVSGGTTTT
-455 DVSGGTT
+455 VSGTG
-462 TTDVSGGTTTT
+462 TDVSGGTTTT
-473 DVSGGTTTTDV
+473 VSGTGTDV
-484 SGGTTTTDVS
+484 SGGTTTTVS
-494 GGTTTTDVSG
+494 GTGTDVSG

-509 DVSGGTTTT
+509 VSGTGT
-518 DVSGGTTTTDVSGG
+518 DVSGGTTTTVSG
-532 TTTTDVSGGT
+532 TDVSGGT
-542 TTTNVSGGTTTT
+542 TTTVSGT
-554 DVSGGTTTTDV
+554 DVSGGTTTTV
-565 SGGTT
+565 SG
-570 TTDVSG
+570 TDVSG
-576 GTTTTDVSGETTTTT
+576 STTTT
-591 TSGTGGSETTTTTT
+591 TSGSGSETTTTTT

-618 EVEVNPAN
+618 EVEVNPTN

-653 HFDALEA
+653 HFNALEA

-688 YFTDPTKADAEPV
+688 YFTDPTTADAEPV
-701 AAPVNPTVYIGVKGD
+701 AAPVNPTVYVGVKGD
-716 ADLNGSVD
+716 ADLNSSVD
-724 VQDAVAILTYY
+724 VQDAVTILTYY

-748 EDENLNKLAFFLA
+748 EDENLNKFIFFLA

-770 INNGSELISIQDGV
+770 MNSGSELMSIQDGV

-794 ANQDPVW
+794 ANQDPAW

>member
-64 EGKNFELN
+64 EGKSFELN

-86 AAYIEKVQKCIVGNP
+86 AAYVEKVQKCIVGNP

-199 ADAKAYAASTVQQLK
+199 ADAKAYAASTVQKLK
-214 VEVTKKAAAAG
+214 VELTKKAAAANLT
-225 VSVNLDNLLA
+225 VNLDNLLA

-240 VEKAFSYADKAIA
+240 VEKAFSYADKAITT
-253 KSAHEEFATA
+253 SAHQEFATA

-271 AQKEKK
+271 VQKDQR

-290 AKYGNTLDKAV
+290 AKYGDTLNKAV
-301 AEINKAFQK
+301 AEVNKAFQN
-310 VDVNYTVDVSM
+310 VGVNYTVDVSM
-321 DDITSLLNSGSDFVA
+321 DDVTSLLNSGSDFVA

-349 KVPDENVDADYFS
+349 KVPDTDVDADYFS

-374 PDQAEADGV
+374 PDQAETDGV
-383 TEADYS
+383 TDADYS

-431 TTTTTTTDVT
+431 TTTTTTDI
-441 STTTTDVSGGTTTT
+441 S
-455 DVSGGTT
+455 
-462 TTDVSGGTTTT
+462 
-473 DVSGGTTTTDV
+473 
-484 SGGTTTTDVS
+484 
-494 GGTTTTDVSG
+494 
-504 GTTTT
+504 
-509 DVSGGTTTT
+509 
-518 DVSGGTTTTDVSGG
+518 
-532 TTTTDVSGGT
+532 
-542 TTTNVSGGTTTT
+542 GTTTT

-591 TSGTGGSETTTTTT
+591 TTGTGGSETTTTTT
-605 STGTITPVGTTTL
+605 TGTTGTITPVGTTTL
-618 EVEVNPAN
+618 EVEVNPTN

-674 DAEGKAYCVTEVNA
+674 DAEGKPYCVTEVNA

-716 ADLNGSVD
+716 TDLSGLVD
-724 VQDAVAILTYY
+724 VPDAVAVLTYT
-735 AKASAGQENVAFN
+735 AKIAAGQEGVVFN
-748 EDENLNKLAFFLA
+748 EDENLNKFVFFLA
-761 DVDTESKAG
+761 DIDTESKEGKNDGNKLMATEDAVYMLTYTAKTAAG
-770 INNGSELISIQDGV
+770 QEP
-784 NVLTFYAKKS
+784 T
-794 ANQDPVW
+794 W
-801 PDVIPSLKSLEGSI
+801 PDVVPSLKSLEGSI

>member
-7 KVIAVAATV
+7 KVIAIAATV

-22 GFAVLSN
+22 GFAVMAN

-64 EGKNFELN
+64 EGKSFELN
-72 VADIIDSADFSDKN
+72 VADIVDSADFSDKN
-86 AAYIEKVQKCIVGNP
+86 AAYVEKVQKCIVGNP
-101 SVSIQN
+101 SVKIKN

-214 VEVTKKAAAAG
+214 VEVTKKAAAANLT
-225 VSVNLDNLLA
+225 VNLDNLLA

-240 VEKAFSYADKAIA
+240 VEKAFSYADKAITT
-253 KSAHEEFATA
+253 SAHQEFATA

-271 AQKEKK
+271 VQKDQR

-290 AKYGNTLDKAV
+290 AKYGDTLNKAV
-301 AEINKAFQK
+301 AEVNKAFQN
-310 VDVNYTVDVSM
+310 VGVNYTVDVSM
-321 DDITSLLNSGSDFVA
+321 DDVTSLLNSGSDFVA

-349 KVPDENVDADYFS
+349 KVPDTDVDADYFS

-383 TEADYS
+383 TDADYS

-418 FNVERIIKFKDKS
+418 FNVERIIKFKDKAT
-431 TTTTTTTDVT
+431 TTTTTTTDV
-441 STTTTDVSGGTTTT
+441 SGTTTTDVSGTTTT

-518 DVSGGTTTTDVSGG
+518 DVSG
-532 TTTTDVSGGT
+532 
-542 TTTNVSGGTTTT
+542 
-554 DVSGGTTTTDV
+554 
-565 SGGTT
+565 
-570 TTDVSG
+570 
-576 GTTTTDVSGETTTTT
+576 ETTTTT
-591 TSGTGGSETTTTTT
+591 TTGTGGSETTTTTT
-605 STGTITPVGTTTL
+605 TGTTGTITPVGTTTL
-618 EVEVNPAN
+618 EVEVNPTN

-653 HFDALEA
+653 HFNALEA

-674 DAEGKAYCVTEVNA
+674 DAEGKPYCVTEVNA

-716 ADLNGSVD
+716 ADLNGIVD
-724 VQDAVAILTYY
+724 VQDGVAILTYY
-735 AKASAGQENVAFN
+735 AKTAAAQENVAFN
-748 EDENLNKLAFFLA
+748 EDENLNKLAYFLA

-770 INNGSELISIQDGV
+770 MNSGSELMTTQDAV
-784 NVLTFYAKKS
+784 NVLTFYAKKA
-794 ANQDPVW
+794 ANQEPTW

>member
-7 KVIAVAATV
+7 KVIAIAATV

-22 GFAVLSN
+22 GFAVMAN

-64 EGKNFELN
+64 EGKSFELN
-72 VADIIDSADFSDKN
+72 VADIVDSADFSDKN
-86 AAYIEKVQKCIVGNP
+86 AAYVEKVQKCIVGNP
-101 SVSIQN
+101 SVKIKN

-122 QSNIIDAIKKELTK
+122 QSNIIASIKKELTK

-214 VEVTKKAAAAG
+214 VEVTKKAAAANLT
-225 VSVNLDNLLA
+225 VNLDNLLA

-240 VEKAFSYADKAIA
+240 VEKAFSYADKAIVT
-253 KSAHEEFATA
+253 SAHKEFATA

-271 AQKEKK
+271 AQKNKK

-290 AKYGNTLDKAV
+290 AKYGDTLNKAV
-301 AEINKAFQK
+301 AEVNKAFQK
-310 VDVNYTVDVSM
+310 VDVNYTIDVSM

-349 KVPDENVDADYFS
+349 KVPDTDVDADYFS

-374 PDQAEADGV
+374 PDQAEVDGV
-383 TEADYS
+383 TDADYS

-431 TTTTTTTDVT
+431 TTTTTTDM
-441 STTTTDVSGGTTTT
+441 SGTTTT
-455 DVSGGTT
+455 DVSGTTTDVSGVTT
-462 TTDVSGGTTTT
+462 TTDVSGATTT
-473 DVSGGTTTTDV
+473 DVSGATTTDV
-484 SGGTTTTDVS
+484 SGVTTTDVS
-494 GGTTTTDVSG
+494 GVTSTDVSGATTTDVSG
-504 GTTTT
+504 VTTT
-509 DVSGGTTTT
+509 DVSGATTT
-518 DVSGGTTTTDVSGG
+518 DVSGVTTTDVSGA
-532 TTTTDVSGGT
+532 
-542 TTTNVSGGTTTT
+542 
-554 DVSGGTTTTDV
+554 
-565 SGGTT
+565 
-570 TTDVSG
+570 
-576 GTTTTDVSGETTTTT
+576 TTTTT
-591 TSGTGGSETTTTTT
+591 TGTGDSETTTTTT
-605 STGTITPVGTTTL
+605 TGTTGPIIPVGTTTL

-688 YFTDPTKADAEPV
+688 YFTDPTTADAEPV

-716 ADLNGSVD
+716 ADLNGIVD

-735 AKASAGQENVAFN
+735 AKTAAAQENVAFN
-748 EDENLNKLAFFLA
+748 EDENLNKLAYFLA

-770 INNGSELISIQDGV
+770 MNNGSELMTTQDAV
-784 NVLTFYAKKS
+784 NVLTFYAKKA
-794 ANQDPVW
+794 ANQEPTW

>member
-7 KVIAVAATV
+7 KVIAIAATV

-22 GFAVLSN
+22 GFAVMAN

-37 VERVLEI
+37 VKRVLEI

-64 EGKNFELN
+64 EGKSFELN
-72 VADIIDSADFSDKN
+72 VADVIDSADFSDKN
-86 AAYIEKVQKCIVGNP
+86 AAYVEKVQKCIVGNP
-101 SVSIQN
+101 SVKIKN

-214 VEVTKKAAAAG
+214 VEVTKKAAAANLT
-225 VSVNLDNLLA
+225 VNLDNLLA
-235 TYQKK
+235 TYQNKM
-240 VEKAFSYADKAIA
+240 EKAFSYADKAIA

-271 AQKEKK
+271 TQKEKK

-389 QLVYDSSYKLVT
+389 ELVYDSSYKQVT

-418 FNVERIIKFKDKS
+418 FNVERIIKFKKKS
-431 TTTTTTTDVT
+431 TTTTTTTTTATGV
-441 STTTTDVSGGTTTT
+441 SGTTTTVSGTDVSGGTTTT
-455 DVSGGTT
+455 VSGTG
-462 TTDVSGGTTTT
+462 TDVSGGTTTT
-473 DVSGGTTTTDV
+473 VSGTGTDV
-484 SGGTTTTDVS
+484 SGGTTTTVS
-494 GGTTTTDVSG
+494 GTDVSG
-504 GTTTT
+504 
-509 DVSGGTTTT
+509 S
-518 DVSGGTTTTDVSGG
+518 
-532 TTTTDVSGGT
+532 
-542 TTTNVSGGTTTT
+542 
-554 DVSGGTTTTDV
+554 
-565 SGGTT
+565 
-570 TTDVSG
+570 
-576 GTTTTDVSGETTTTT
+576 TTTTT
-591 TSGTGGSETTTTTT
+591 TGTGDSETTTTTT
-605 STGTITPVGTTTL
+605 TTNTGTITPVGTTTL
-618 EVEVNPAN
+618 EVEVNPTN

-674 DAEGKAYCVTEVNA
+674 DAEGKPYCVTEVNA
-688 YFTDPTKADAEPV
+688 YFTDPTTADAEPV

-735 AKASAGQENVAFN
+735 AKAAAGQADVAFN

-770 INNGSELISIQDGV
+770 MNNGSELMTTQDAV
-784 NVLTFYAKKS
+784 NVLTFYAKKA
-794 ANQDPVW
+794 ANQEPTW

>member
-64 EGKNFELN
+64 EGKSFELN

-86 AAYIEKVQKCIVGNP
+86 AAYVEKVQKCIVGNP

-199 ADAKAYAASTVQQLK
+199 ADAKAYAASTVQKLK
-214 VEVTKKAAAAG
+214 VELTKKAAAANLT
-225 VSVNLDNLLA
+225 VNLDNLLA

-240 VEKAFSYADKAIA
+240 VEKAFSYADKAITT
-253 KSAHEEFATA
+253 SAHQEFATA

-271 AQKEKK
+271 VQKDQR

-290 AKYGNTLDKAV
+290 AKYGDTLNKAV
-301 AEINKAFQK
+301 AEVNKAFQN
-310 VDVNYTVDVSM
+310 VGVNYTVDVSM
-321 DDITSLLNSGSDFVA
+321 DDVTSLLNSGSDFVA

-349 KVPDENVDADYFS
+349 KVPDTDVDADYFS

-374 PDQAEADGV
+374 PDQAETDGV
-383 TEADYS
+383 TDADYS

-418 FNVERIIKFKDKS
+418 FNVERIIKFKDKA
-431 TTTTTTTDVT
+431 TTTTTTDI
-441 STTTTDVSGGTTTT
+441 S
-455 DVSGGTT
+455 
-462 TTDVSGGTTTT
+462 
-473 DVSGGTTTTDV
+473 
-484 SGGTTTTDVS
+484 
-494 GGTTTTDVSG
+494 
-504 GTTTT
+504 
-509 DVSGGTTTT
+509 
-518 DVSGGTTTTDVSGG
+518 
-532 TTTTDVSGGT
+532 
-542 TTTNVSGGTTTT
+542 
-554 DVSGGTTTTDV
+554 GTTTTDV

-591 TSGTGGSETTTTTT
+591 TTGSGDSTETTTTTT
-605 STGTITPVGTTTL
+605 TTNTGTITPVGTTTL
-618 EVEVNPAN
+618 EVEVNPTN

-645 DIVDEEGT
+645 DIVDEDGT
-653 HFDALEA
+653 HFNALEL

-674 DAEGKAYCVTEVNA
+674 DAEGKPYCVTEVNA

-716 ADLNGSVD
+716 TDLSGLVD
-724 VQDAVAILTYY
+724 VPDAVAVLTYT
-735 AKASAGQENVAFN
+735 AKIAAGQEGVVFN
-748 EDENLNKLAFFLA
+748 EDENLNKFVFFLA
-761 DVDTESKAG
+761 DIDTESKEGKNDGNKLMATEDAVYMLTYTAKTAAG
-770 INNGSELISIQDGV
+770 QEP
-784 NVLTFYAKKS
+784 T
-794 ANQDPVW
+794 W
-801 PDVIPSLKSLEGSI
+801 PDVVPSLKSLEGSI

>member
-7 KVIAVAATV
+7 KVIAIAATV

-22 GFAVLSN
+22 GFAVMAN

-64 EGKNFELN
+64 EGKSFELN
-72 VADIIDSADFSDKN
+72 VADIVDSADFSDKN
-86 AAYIEKVQKCIVGNP
+86 AAYVEKVQKCIVGNP
-101 SVSIQN
+101 SVKIKN

-166 ENTAANKAAG
+166 ENTAANKVAG

-214 VEVTKKAAAAG
+214 VEVTKKAAAANLT
-225 VSVNLDNLLA
+225 VNLDNLLA

-240 VEKAFSYADKAIA
+240 VEKAFSYADKAITT
-253 KSAHEEFATA
+253 SAHQEFATA

-271 AQKEKK
+271 VQKDQR

-290 AKYGNTLDKAV
+290 AKYGDTLNKAV
-301 AEINKAFQK
+301 AEVNKAFQN
-310 VDVNYTVDVSM
+310 VGVNYTVDVSM
-321 DDITSLLNSGSDFVA
+321 DDVTSLLNSGSDFVA

-349 KVPDENVDADYFS
+349 KVPDTDVDADYFS

-383 TEADYS
+383 TDADYS

-431 TTTTTTTDVT
+431 TTTTTTDV
-441 STTTTDVSGGTTTT
+441 SGTTTTDVSGTTTT

-509 DVSGGTTTT
+509 DVSG
-518 DVSGGTTTTDVSGG
+518 
-532 TTTTDVSGGT
+532 
-542 TTTNVSGGTTTT
+542 
-554 DVSGGTTTTDV
+554 
-565 SGGTT
+565 
-570 TTDVSG
+570 
-576 GTTTTDVSGETTTTT
+576 ETTTTT
-591 TSGTGGSETTTTTT
+591 TTGTGGSETTTTTT
-605 STGTITPVGTTTL
+605 TGTTGTITPVGTTTL
-618 EVEVNPAN
+618 EVEVNPTN

-653 HFDALEA
+653 HFNALEA

-674 DAEGKAYCVTEVNA
+674 DAEGKPYCVTEVNA
-688 YFTDPTKADAEPV
+688 YFTDPTKADAEAV

-716 ADLNGSVD
+716 ADLNGIVD
-724 VQDAVAILTYY
+724 VQDAVAILIYY
-735 AKASAGQENVAFN
+735 AKAAAVQENVAFN
-748 EDENLNKLAFFLA
+748 EDENLNKLAYFLA

-770 INNGSELISIQDGV
+770 MNNGSELMTTQDAV
-784 NVLTFYAKKS
+784 NVLTFYAKKA
-794 ANQDPVW
+794 ANQEPTW

>member
-64 EGKNFELN
+64 EGKSFELN

-86 AAYIEKVQKCIVGNP
+86 AAYVEKVQKCIVGNP

-199 ADAKAYAASTVQQLK
+199 ADAKAYAASTVQKLK
-214 VEVTKKAAAAG
+214 VELTKKAAAANLT
-225 VSVNLDNLLA
+225 VNLDNLLA

-240 VEKAFSYADKAIA
+240 VEKAFSYADKAITT
-253 KSAHEEFATA
+253 SAHQEFATA

-271 AQKEKK
+271 VQKDQR

-290 AKYGNTLDKAV
+290 AKYGDTLNKAV
-301 AEINKAFQK
+301 AEVNKAFQN
-310 VDVNYTVDVSM
+310 VGVNYTVDVSM
-321 DDITSLLNSGSDFVA
+321 DDVTSLLNSGSDFVA

-349 KVPDENVDADYFS
+349 KVPDTDVDADYFS

-383 TEADYS
+383 TDADYS

-418 FNVERIIKFKDKS
+418 FNVERIIKFKDKA
-431 TTTTTTTDVT
+431 TTTTTTDV
-441 STTTTDVSGGTTTT
+441 SGTTTTDVSGTTTTDVSGGTTTTDVSGTTTT

-518 DVSGGTTTTDVSGG
+518 DVSGGTTTTDVSGA
-532 TTTTDVSGGT
+532 
-542 TTTNVSGGTTTT
+542 
-554 DVSGGTTTTDV
+554 
-565 SGGTT
+565 
-570 TTDVSG
+570 
-576 GTTTTDVSGETTTTT
+576 TTTTT
-591 TSGTGGSETTTTTT
+591 TGTGDSETTTTTT
-605 STGTITPVGTTTL
+605 TTNTGTITPVGTTTL
-618 EVEVNPAN
+618 EVEVNPTN

-674 DAEGKAYCVTEVNA
+674 DAEGKPYCVTEVNA

-716 ADLNGSVD
+716 TDLSGLVD
-724 VQDAVAILTYY
+724 VPDAVAVLTYT
-735 AKASAGQENVAFN
+735 AKIAAGQEGVVFN
-748 EDENLNKLAFFLA
+748 EDENLNKFVFFLA
-761 DVDTESKAG
+761 DIDTESKEGKNDGNKLMATEDAVYILTYTAKTAAG
-770 INNGSELISIQDGV
+770 QEP
-784 NVLTFYAKKS
+784 T
-794 ANQDPVW
+794 W
-801 PDVIPSLKSLEGSI
+801 PDVVPSLKSLEGSI

>member
-64 EGKNFELN
+64 EGKSFELN

-86 AAYIEKVQKCIVGNP
+86 AAYVEKVQKCIVGNP

-199 ADAKAYAASTVQQLK
+199 ADAKAYAASTVQKLK
-214 VEVTKKAAAAG
+214 VELTKKAAAANLT
-225 VSVNLDNLLA
+225 VNLDNLLA

-240 VEKAFSYADKAIA
+240 VEKAFSYADKAITT
-253 KSAHEEFATA
+253 SAHQEFATA

-271 AQKEKK
+271 VQKDQR

-290 AKYGNTLDKAV
+290 AKYGDTLNKAV
-301 AEINKAFQK
+301 AEVNKAFQN
-310 VDVNYTVDVSM
+310 VGVNYTVDVSM
-321 DDITSLLNSGSDFVA
+321 DDVTSLLNSGSDFVA

-349 KVPDENVDADYFS
+349 KVPDTDVDADYFS

-383 TEADYS
+383 TDADYS

-418 FNVERIIKFKDKS
+418 FNVERIIKFKDKA
-431 TTTTTTTDVT
+431 TTTTTTDVSGT
-441 STTTTDVSGGTTTT
+441 TTTNVSGTTTTDVSGGTTTTDVSGTTTT

-518 DVSGGTTTTDVSGG
+518 DVSGGTTTTDVSGA
-532 TTTTDVSGGT
+532 
-542 TTTNVSGGTTTT
+542 
-554 DVSGGTTTTDV
+554 
-565 SGGTT
+565 
-570 TTDVSG
+570 
-576 GTTTTDVSGETTTTT
+576 TTTTT
-591 TSGTGGSETTTTTT
+591 TGTGDSETTTTTT
-605 STGTITPVGTTTL
+605 TTNTGTITPVGTTTL
-618 EVEVNPAN
+618 EVEVNPTN

-645 DIVDEEGT
+645 DIVDEDGT
-653 HFDALEA
+653 HFNALEL

-674 DAEGKAYCVTEVNA
+674 DAEGKPYCVTEVNA

-716 ADLNGSVD
+716 TDLSGLVD
-724 VQDAVAILTYY
+724 VPDAVAVLTYT
-735 AKASAGQENVAFN
+735 AKIAAGQEGVVFN
-748 EDENLNKLAFFLA
+748 EDENLNKFAFFLA
-761 DVDTESKAG
+761 DIDTESKEGKNDGNKLMTTEDAVYMLTYTAKTAAG
-770 INNGSELISIQDGV
+770 QEP
-784 NVLTFYAKKS
+784 T
-794 ANQDPVW
+794 W
-801 PDVIPSLKSLEGSI
+801 PDVVPSLKSLEGSI

>member
-64 EGKNFELN
+64 EGKSFELN

-86 AAYIEKVQKCIVGNP
+86 AAYVEKVQKCIVGNP

-199 ADAKAYAASTVQQLK
+199 ADAKAYAASTVQKLK
-214 VEVTKKAAAAG
+214 VELTKKAAAAG
-225 VSVNLDNLLA
+225 VEVNLDSLLA

-240 VEKAFSYADKAIA
+240 VEKAFSYADKAITT
-253 KSAHEEFATA
+253 SAHQEFATA

-271 AQKEKK
+271 VQKDQR

-290 AKYGNTLDKAV
+290 AKYGDTLNKAV
-301 AEINKAFQK
+301 AEVNKAFQN
-310 VDVNYTVDVSM
+310 VGVNYTVDVSM
-321 DDITSLLNSGSDFVA
+321 DDVTSLLNSGSDFVA

-349 KVPDENVDADYFS
+349 KVPDTDVDADYFS

-383 TEADYS
+383 TDADYS

-418 FNVERIIKFKDKS
+418 FNVERIIKFKDKA
-431 TTTTTTTDVT
+431 TTTTTTDISGTTTTDV
-441 STTTTDVSGGTTTT
+441 SGTTTTDVSGGTTTT

-532 TTTTDVSGGT
+532 TTTTDVSGA
-542 TTTNVSGGTTTT
+542 
-554 DVSGGTTTTDV
+554 
-565 SGGTT
+565 
-570 TTDVSG
+570 
-576 GTTTTDVSGETTTTT
+576 TTTTT
-591 TSGTGGSETTTTTT
+591 TGTGDSETTTTTAT
-605 STGTITPVGTTTL
+605 TNTGTITPVGTTTL
-618 EVEVNPAN
+618 EVEVNPTN

-674 DAEGKAYCVTEVNA
+674 DAEGKPYCVTEVNA

-716 ADLNGSVD
+716 TDLSGLVD
-724 VQDAVAILTYY
+724 VPDAVAVLTYT
-735 AKASAGQENVAFN
+735 AKIAAGQEGVVFN
-748 EDENLNKLAFFLA
+748 EDENLNKFAFFLA
-761 DVDTESKAG
+761 DIDTESKEGKNDGNKLMATEDAVYMLTYTAKTAAG
-770 INNGSELISIQDGV
+770 QEP
-784 NVLTFYAKKS
+784 T
-794 ANQDPVW
+794 W
-801 PDVIPSLKSLEGSI
+801 PDVVPSLKSLEGSI

>member
-7 KVIAVAATV
+7 KVIAIAATV

-22 GFAVLSN
+22 GFAVMAN
-29 AADATTIS
+29 AADATAIS
-37 VERVLEI
+37 VEKVLNIE
-44 KPQEL
+44 PQEL
-49 ESDWA
+49 ESSWA
-54 KLVEGALIDS
+54 KLVEGALIVS
-64 EGKNFELN
+64 EGKSFELD

-86 AAYIEKVQKCIVGNP
+86 AAYVEKVQKCIVGNP

-214 VEVTKKAAAAG
+214 VEVTKKAAAANLT
-225 VSVNLDNLLA
+225 VNLDNLLA
-235 TYQKK
+235 TYQNKM
-240 VEKAFSYADKAIA
+240 EKAFSYADKAIA

-263 DETLAWLK
+263 DEALAWLK

-441 STTTTDVSGGTTTT
+441 GTTTTVSGTDVSGGTTTT
-455 DVSGGTT
+455 VSG
-462 TTDVSGGTTTT
+462 TDVSGGTTTT
-473 DVSGGTTTTDV
+473 VSGTGTDV
-484 SGGTTTTDVS
+484 SGGTTTTVS
-494 GGTTTTDVSG
+494 GTGTDVSG

-509 DVSGGTTTT
+509 VSGTGT
-518 DVSGGTTTTDVSGG
+518 DVSGGTTTTVSGTG
-532 TTTTDVSGGT
+532 TDVSGGT
-542 TTTNVSGGTTTT
+542 TTTVSGTGT
-554 DVSGGTTTTDV
+554 DVSGGTTTTV
-565 SGGTT
+565 SGTG
-570 TTDVSG
+570 TDVSG
-576 GTTTTDVSGETTTTT
+576 GTTTTVSGTDVSGSTTTT
-591 TSGTGGSETTTTTT
+591 TSGSGSETTTTTT
-605 STGTITPVGTTTL
+605 NTGTITPVGTTTL
-618 EVEVNPAN
+618 EVEVNPTN

-688 YFTDPTKADAEPV
+688 YFTDPTNADAEAV
-701 AAPVNPTVYIGVKGD
+701 AAPVNPTVYIGIKGD
-716 ADLNGSVD
+716 ADLNGLLD
-724 VQDAVAILTYY
+724 VPDDVAILTYY
-735 AKASAGQENVAFN
+735 ARVAAGQENVMFN
-748 EDENLNKLAFFLA
+748 EDENLNKFAFFLA
-761 DVDTESKAG
+761 DIDTESKEG
-770 INNGSELISIQDGV
+770 VNSGNKLITTQDGIY
-784 NVLTFYAKKS
+784 VLTYYAKS
-794 ANQDPVW
+794 AAGQEPTW
-801 PDVIPSLKSLEGSI
+801 PDVVPSLKSLEDSI

>member
-64 EGKNFELN
+64 EGKSFELN

-86 AAYIEKVQKCIVGNP
+86 AAYVEKVQKCIVGNP

-199 ADAKAYAASTVQQLK
+199 ADAKAYAASTVQKLK
-214 VEVTKKAAAAG
+214 VELTKKAAAANLT
-225 VSVNLDNLLA
+225 VNLDNLLA

-240 VEKAFSYADKAIA
+240 VEKAFSYADKAITT
-253 KSAHEEFATA
+253 SAHQEFATA

-271 AQKEKK
+271 VQKDQR

-290 AKYGNTLDKAV
+290 AKYGDTLNKAV
-301 AEINKAFQK
+301 AEVNKAFQN
-310 VDVNYTVDVSM
+310 VGVNYTVDVSM
-321 DDITSLLNSGSDFVA
+321 DDVTSLLNSGSDFVA

-349 KVPDENVDADYFS
+349 KVPDTDVDADYFS

-374 PDQAEADGV
+374 PDQAETDGV
-383 TEADYS
+383 TDADYS

-418 FNVERIIKFKDKS
+418 FNVERIIKFKDKA
-431 TTTTTTTDVT
+431 TTTTTTDISGTTTTDV
-441 STTTTDVSGGTTTT
+441 SGTTTTDVSGGTTTT

-532 TTTTDVSGGT
+532 TTTTDVSGA
-542 TTTNVSGGTTTT
+542 
-554 DVSGGTTTTDV
+554 
-565 SGGTT
+565 
-570 TTDVSG
+570 
-576 GTTTTDVSGETTTTT
+576 TTTTT
-591 TSGTGGSETTTTTT
+591 TGSGEGSETTTTTT
-605 STGTITPVGTTTL
+605 TTNTGTITPVGTTTL

-645 DIVDEEGT
+645 DIVDEDGT
-653 HFDALEA
+653 HFNALEL

-674 DAEGKAYCVTEVNA
+674 DAEGKPYCVTEVNA

-716 ADLNGSVD
+716 TDLSGLVD
-724 VQDAVAILTYY
+724 VPDAVAVLTYT
-735 AKASAGQENVAFN
+735 AKIAAGQEGVVFN
-748 EDENLNKLAFFLA
+748 EDENLNKFAFFLA
-761 DVDTESKAG
+761 DIDTESKEGKNDGNKLMATEDAVYMLTYTAKTAAG
-770 INNGSELISIQDGV
+770 QEPI
-784 NVLTFYAKKS
+784 
-794 ANQDPVW
+794 W
-801 PDVIPSLKSLEGSI
+801 PDVVPSLKSLEGSI

>member
-64 EGKNFELN
+64 EGKSFELN

-86 AAYIEKVQKCIVGNP
+86 AAYVEKVQKCIVGNP

-199 ADAKAYAASTVQQLK
+199 ADAKAYVASTVQKLK
-214 VEVTKKAAAAG
+214 VELTKKAAAANLT
-225 VSVNLDNLLA
+225 VNLDNLLA

-240 VEKAFSYADKAIA
+240 VEKAFSYADKAITT
-253 KSAHEEFATA
+253 SAHQEFATA

-271 AQKEKK
+271 VQKDQR

-290 AKYGNTLDKAV
+290 AKYGDTLNKAV
-301 AEINKAFQK
+301 AEVNKAFQN
-310 VDVNYTVDVSM
+310 VGVNYTVDVSM
-321 DDITSLLNSGSDFVA
+321 DDVTSLLNSGSDFVA

-349 KVPDENVDADYFS
+349 KVPDTDVDADYFS

-383 TEADYS
+383 TDADYS

-418 FNVERIIKFKDKS
+418 FNVERIIKFKDKA
-431 TTTTTTTDVT
+431 TTTTTTDV
-441 STTTTDVSGGTTTT
+441 SGTTTTDVSGTTTTDVSGGTTTTDVSGTSTTKVSGGRTTTTVSGGTTTT

-494 GGTTTTDVSG
+494 GA
-504 GTTTT
+504 
-509 DVSGGTTTT
+509 
-518 DVSGGTTTTDVSGG
+518 
-532 TTTTDVSGGT
+532 
-542 TTTNVSGGTTTT
+542 
-554 DVSGGTTTTDV
+554 
-565 SGGTT
+565 
-570 TTDVSG
+570 
-576 GTTTTDVSGETTTTT
+576 TTTTT
-591 TSGTGGSETTTTTT
+591 TGTGDSETTTTTT
-605 STGTITPVGTTTL
+605 TTNTGTITPVGTTTL
-618 EVEVNPAN
+618 EVEVNPTN

-645 DIVDEEGT
+645 DIVDEDGT
-653 HFDALEA
+653 HFNALEL

-674 DAEGKAYCVTEVNA
+674 DAEGKPYCVTEVNA

-716 ADLNGSVD
+716 TDLSGLVD
-724 VQDAVAILTYY
+724 VPDAVAVLTYT
-735 AKASAGQENVAFN
+735 AKIAAGQEGVVFN
-748 EDENLNKLAFFLA
+748 EDENLNKFAFFLA
-761 DVDTESKAG
+761 DIDTESKEGKNDGNKLMTTEDAVYMLTYTAKTAAG
-770 INNGSELISIQDGV
+770 QEP
-784 NVLTFYAKKS
+784 T
-794 ANQDPVW
+794 W
-801 PDVIPSLKSLEGSI
+801 PDVVPSLKSLEGSI

>member
-7 KVIAVAATV
+7 KVIAIAATV

-22 GFAVLSN
+22 GFAVMAN

-64 EGKNFELN
+64 EGKSFELN
-72 VADIIDSADFSDKN
+72 VADIVDSADFSDKN
-86 AAYIEKVQKCIVGNP
+86 AAYVEKVQKCIVGNP
-101 SVSIQN
+101 SVKIKN

-214 VEVTKKAAAAG
+214 VEVTKKAAAANLT
-225 VSVNLDNLLA
+225 VNLDNLLA

-240 VEKAFSYADKAIA
+240 VEKAFSYADKAITT
-253 KSAHEEFATA
+253 SAHQEFATA

-271 AQKEKK
+271 VQKDQR

-290 AKYGNTLDKAV
+290 AKYGDTLNKAV
-301 AEINKAFQK
+301 AEVNKAFQN
-310 VDVNYTVDVSM
+310 VGVNYTVDVSM
-321 DDITSLLNSGSDFVA
+321 DDVTSLLNSGSDFVA

-349 KVPDENVDADYFS
+349 KVPDTDVDADYFS

-383 TEADYS
+383 TDADYS

-431 TTTTTTTDVT
+431 TTTTTTDV
-441 STTTTDVSGGTTTT
+441 SGTTTTDVSGTTTT

-518 DVSGGTTTTDVSGG
+518 DVSGGTTTTDVSG
-532 TTTTDVSGGT
+532 
-542 TTTNVSGGTTTT
+542 
-554 DVSGGTTTTDV
+554 
-565 SGGTT
+565 
-570 TTDVSG
+570 
-576 GTTTTDVSGETTTTT
+576 ETTTTT
-591 TSGTGGSETTTTTT
+591 TTGTGGSETTTTTT
-605 STGTITPVGTTTL
+605 TGTTGTITPVGTTTL
-618 EVEVNPAN
+618 EVEVNPTN

-653 HFDALEA
+653 HFNALEA

-688 YFTDPTKADAEPV
+688 YFTDPTTADAEPV

-716 ADLNGSVD
+716 ADLNGIVD

-735 AKASAGQENVAFN
+735 AKTAAAQENVAFN
-748 EDENLNKLAFFLA
+748 EDENLNKLTYFLA

-770 INNGSELISIQDGV
+770 MNSGSELMTTQDAV
-784 NVLTFYAKKS
+784 NVLTFYAKKA
-794 ANQDPVW
+794 ANQEPTW

>member
-22 GFAVLSN
+22 GFAVMAN

-37 VERVLEI
+37 VEKVLNIE
-44 KPQEL
+44 PQEL
-49 ESDWA
+49 ESSWA
-54 KLVEGALIDS
+54 KLVEGALIVS
-64 EGKNFELN
+64 EGKSFELD

-86 AAYIEKVQKCIVGNP
+86 AAYVEKVQKCIVGNP
-101 SVSIQN
+101 SVNIQN

-183 KGAVFVD
+183 KGAAFVD

-214 VEVTKKAAAAG
+214 VEITKKAAAAG

-253 KSAHEEFATA
+253 TSAHEEFATA

-484 SGGTTTTDVS
+484 SG
-494 GGTTTTDVSG
+494 
-504 GTTTT
+504 
-509 DVSGGTTTT
+509 
-518 DVSGGTTTTDVSGG
+518 
-532 TTTTDVSGGT
+532 
-542 TTTNVSGGTTTT
+542 
-554 DVSGGTTTTDV
+554 
-565 SGGTT
+565 
-570 TTDVSG
+570 
-576 GTTTTDVSGETTTTT
+576 ETTTTT

-618 EVEVNPAN
+618 EVEVNPTN

-639 DLFSKF
+639 DLFTKF

-653 HFDALEA
+653 HFNALEA

-688 YFTDPTKADAEPV
+688 YFTDPTTADAEPV

-724 VQDAVAILTYY
+724 VQDAVTILTYY

-748 EDENLNKLAFFLA
+748 EDENLNKFIFFLA

-770 INNGSELISIQDGV
+770 MNSGSELMSIQDGV

>member
-64 EGKNFELN
+64 EGKSFELN

-86 AAYIEKVQKCIVGNP
+86 AAYVEKVQKCIVGNP

-199 ADAKAYAASTVQQLK
+199 ADAKAYAASTVQKLK
-214 VEVTKKAAAAG
+214 VELTKKAAAAG
-225 VSVNLDNLLA
+225 VEVNLDSLLA

-240 VEKAFSYADKAIA
+240 VEKAFSYADKAITT
-253 KSAHEEFATA
+253 SAHQEFATA

-271 AQKEKK
+271 VQKDQR

-290 AKYGNTLDKAV
+290 AKYGDTLNKAV
-301 AEINKAFQK
+301 AEVNKAFQN
-310 VDVNYTVDVSM
+310 VGVNYTVDVSM
-321 DDITSLLNSGSDFVA
+321 DDVTSLLNSGSDFVA

-349 KVPDENVDADYFS
+349 KVPDTDVDADYFS

-374 PDQAEADGV
+374 PDQAETDGV
-383 TEADYS
+383 TDADYS

-431 TTTTTTTDVT
+431 TTTTTT
-441 STTTTDVSGGTTTT
+441 DVSGTTTT
-455 DVSGGTT
+455 DVSGT
-462 TTDVSGGTTTT
+462 TTDVSGVTTTTTVSGATTT
-473 DVSGGTTTTDV
+473 DVSGVTTTDV
-484 SGGTTTTDVS
+484 SGATTTDVS
-494 GGTTTTDVSG
+494 GVTTTDVSG
-504 GTTTT
+504 ATTT
-509 DVSGGTTTT
+509 DVSGVTTT
-518 DVSGGTTTTDVSGG
+518 DVSGATTTDVSGA
-532 TTTTDVSGGT
+532 TTTDVSG
-542 TTTNVSGGTTTT
+542 VTTT
-554 DVSGGTTTTDV
+554 DVSGA
-565 SGGTT
+565 
-570 TTDVSG
+570 
-576 GTTTTDVSGETTTTT
+576 TTTTT
-591 TSGTGGSETTTTTT
+591 TGSGEGSETTTTTT
-605 STGTITPVGTTTL
+605 TTNTGTITPVGTTTL
-618 EVEVNPAN
+618 EVEVNPTN

-645 DIVDEEGT
+645 DIVDEDGT
-653 HFDALEA
+653 HFNALEL

-674 DAEGKAYCVTEVNA
+674 DAEGKPYCVTEVNA

-716 ADLNGSVD
+716 TDLSGLVD
-724 VQDAVAILTYY
+724 VPDAVAVLTYT
-735 AKASAGQENVAFN
+735 AKIAAGQEGVVFN
-748 EDENLNKLAFFLA
+748 EDENLNKFAFFLA
-761 DVDTESKAG
+761 DIDTESKEGKNDGNKLMATEDAVYMLTYTAKTAAG
-770 INNGSELISIQDGV
+770 QEP
-784 NVLTFYAKKS
+784 T
-794 ANQDPVW
+794 W
-801 PDVIPSLKSLEGSI
+801 PDVVPSLKSLEGSI

>member
-7 KVIAVAATV
+7 KVIAIAATV

-22 GFAVLSN
+22 GFAVMAN

-64 EGKNFELN
+64 EGKSFELN
-72 VADIIDSADFSDKN
+72 VADIVDSADFSDKN
-86 AAYIEKVQKCIVGNP
+86 AAYVEKVQKCIVGNP
-101 SVSIQN
+101 SVKIKN

-214 VEVTKKAAAAG
+214 VEVTKKAAAANLT
-225 VSVNLDNLLA
+225 VNLDNLLA

-240 VEKAFSYADKAIA
+240 VEKAFSYADKAITT
-253 KSAHEEFATA
+253 SAHQEFATA

-271 AQKEKK
+271 VQKDQR

-290 AKYGNTLDKAV
+290 AKYGDTLNKAV
-301 AEINKAFQK
+301 AEVNKAFQN
-310 VDVNYTVDVSM
+310 VGVNYTVDVSM
-321 DDITSLLNSGSDFVA
+321 DDVTSLLNSGSDFVA

-349 KVPDENVDADYFS
+349 KVPDTDVDADYFS

-383 TEADYS
+383 TDADYS

-418 FNVERIIKFKDKS
+418 FNVERIIKFKDKAT
-431 TTTTTTTDVT
+431 TTTTTTTDV
-441 STTTTDVSGGTTTT
+441 SGTTTTDVSGTTTT

-518 DVSGGTTTTDVSGG
+518 DVSGGTTTTDVSG
-532 TTTTDVSGGT
+532 
-542 TTTNVSGGTTTT
+542 
-554 DVSGGTTTTDV
+554 
-565 SGGTT
+565 
-570 TTDVSG
+570 
-576 GTTTTDVSGETTTTT
+576 ETTTTT
-591 TSGTGGSETTTTTT
+591 TTGTGGSETTTTTT
-605 STGTITPVGTTTL
+605 TGTTGTITPVGTTTL
-618 EVEVNPAN
+618 EVEVNPTN

-653 HFDALEA
+653 HFNALEA

-674 DAEGKAYCVTEVNA
+674 DAEGKPYCVTEVNA

-716 ADLNGSVD
+716 ADLNGIVD

-735 AKASAGQENVAFN
+735 AKAAAAQENVAFN
-748 EDENLNKLAFFLA
+748 EDENLNKLTYFLA

-770 INNGSELISIQDGV
+770 MNSGSELMTTQDAV
-784 NVLTFYAKKS
+784 NVLTFYAKKA
-794 ANQDPVW
+794 ANQEPTW

>member
-7 KVIAVAATV
+7 KVIAIAATV

-22 GFAVLSN
+22 GFAVMAN

-64 EGKNFELN
+64 EGKSFELN
-72 VADIIDSADFSDKN
+72 VADIVDSADFSDKN
-86 AAYIEKVQKCIVGNP
+86 AAYVEKVQKCIVGNP
-101 SVSIQN
+101 SVKIKN

-214 VEVTKKAAAAG
+214 VEVTKKAAAANLT
-225 VSVNLDNLLA
+225 VNLDNLLA

-240 VEKAFSYADKAIA
+240 VEKAFSYADKAITT
-253 KSAHEEFATA
+253 SAHQEFATA

-271 AQKEKK
+271 VQKDQR

-290 AKYGNTLDKAV
+290 AKYGDTLNKAV
-301 AEINKAFQK
+301 AEVNKAFQN
-310 VDVNYTVDVSM
+310 VGVNYTVDVSM
-321 DDITSLLNSGSDFVA
+321 DDVTSLLNSGSDFVA

-349 KVPDENVDADYFS
+349 KVPDTDVDADYFS

-383 TEADYS
+383 TDADYS

-431 TTTTTTTDVT
+431 TTTTTTDV
-441 STTTTDVSGGTTTT
+441 SGTTTTDVSGTTTT

-518 DVSGGTTTTDVSGG
+518 DVSG
-532 TTTTDVSGGT
+532 
-542 TTTNVSGGTTTT
+542 
-554 DVSGGTTTTDV
+554 
-565 SGGTT
+565 
-570 TTDVSG
+570 
-576 GTTTTDVSGETTTTT
+576 ETTTTT
-591 TSGTGGSETTTTTT
+591 TTGTGGSETTTTTT
-605 STGTITPVGTTTL
+605 TGTTGTITPVGTTTL
-618 EVEVNPAN
+618 EVEVNPTN

-653 HFDALEA
+653 HFNALEA

-688 YFTDPTKADAEPV
+688 YFTDPTTADAEPV

-716 ADLNGSVD
+716 ADLNGIVD

-735 AKASAGQENVAFN
+735 AKTAAAQENVAFN
-748 EDENLNKLAFFLA
+748 EDENLNKLTYFLA

-770 INNGSELISIQDGV
+770 MNSGSELMTTQDAV
-784 NVLTFYAKKS
+784 NVLTFYAKKA
-794 ANQDPVW
+794 ANQEPTW

>member
-64 EGKNFELN
+64 EGKSFELN

-86 AAYIEKVQKCIVGNP
+86 AAYVEKVQKCIVGNP

-199 ADAKAYAASTVQQLK
+199 ADAKAYAASTVQKLK
-214 VEVTKKAAAAG
+214 VELTKKAAAAG
-225 VSVNLDNLLA
+225 VEVNLDSLLA

-240 VEKAFSYADKAIA
+240 VEKAFSYVDKAIA
-253 KSAHEEFATA
+253 ASAHEKFATA
-263 DETLAWLK
+263 DETLAWIK

-310 VDVNYTVDVSM
+310 VNVDYTVAVSM
-321 DDITSLLNSGSDFVA
+321 DDVTSLLNSGSDFTVDA
-336 DANAD
+336 DAD

-349 KVPDENVDADYFS
+349 KVPDTDVDADYFS

-374 PDQAEADGV
+374 PDQAETDGV
-383 TEADYS
+383 TDADYS

-418 FNVERIIKFKDKS
+418 FNVERIIKFKDKA
-431 TTTTTTTDVT
+431 TTTTTTDI
-441 STTTTDVSGGTTTT
+441 SGTTTTDVSGTTTT

-532 TTTTDVSGGT
+532 TTTTDVSGA
-542 TTTNVSGGTTTT
+542 
-554 DVSGGTTTTDV
+554 
-565 SGGTT
+565 
-570 TTDVSG
+570 
-576 GTTTTDVSGETTTTT
+576 TTTTT
-591 TSGTGGSETTTTTT
+591 TGTGDSETTTTTT
-605 STGTITPVGTTTL
+605 TTNTGTITPVGTTTL
-618 EVEVNPAN
+618 EVEVNPTN

-645 DIVDEEGT
+645 DIVDEDGT
-653 HFDALEA
+653 HFNALEL

-674 DAEGKAYCVTEVNA
+674 DAEGKPYCVTEVNA

-716 ADLNGSVD
+716 TDLSGLVD
-724 VQDAVAILTYY
+724 VPDAVAVLTYT
-735 AKASAGQENVAFN
+735 AKIAAGQEGVVFN
-748 EDENLNKLAFFLA
+748 EDENLNKFAFFLA
-761 DVDTESKAG
+761 DIDTESKEGKDDGNKLMATEDAVYMLTYTAKTAAG
-770 INNGSELISIQDGV
+770 QEP
-784 NVLTFYAKKS
+784 T
-794 ANQDPVW
+794 W
-801 PDVIPSLKSLEGSI
+801 PDVVPSLKSLEGSI

>member
-7 KVIAVAATV
+7 KVIAIAATV

-22 GFAVLSN
+22 GFAVMAN

-37 VERVLEI
+37 VEKVLNIE
-44 KPQEL
+44 PQEL
-49 ESDWA
+49 ESSWA
-54 KLVEGALIDS
+54 KLVEGALIVS
-64 EGKNFELN
+64 EGKSFELD

-86 AAYIEKVQKCIVGNP
+86 AAYVEKVQKCIVGNP
-101 SVSIQN
+101 SVKIEN

-153 KGTFTAAVDGDSI
+153 KGTFTAAIDGDSI

-214 VEVTKKAAAAG
+214 VELTQKAAAAN
-225 VSVNLDNLLA
+225 VVVNLDSLLA
-235 TYQKK
+235 TYQNKM
-240 VEKAFSYADKAIA
+240 EKAFSYADKAIA

-310 VDVNYTVDVSM
+310 VGVNYTVDVSM

-431 TTTTTTTDVT
+431 TTTTTTTDI
-441 STTTTDVSGGTTTT
+441 SGTTTTVSGTDVSGGTTTT
-455 DVSGGTT
+455 VSG
-462 TTDVSGGTTTT
+462 TDVSGGTTTT
-473 DVSGGTTTTDV
+473 VSGTGTDV
-484 SGGTTTTDVS
+484 SGGTTTTVS
-494 GGTTTTDVSG
+494 GTGTDVSG

-509 DVSGGTTTT
+509 VSGTGT
-518 DVSGGTTTTDVSGG
+518 DVSGGTTTTVSGTG
-532 TTTTDVSGGT
+532 TDVSGGT
-542 TTTNVSGGTTTT
+542 TTTVSGTGT
-554 DVSGGTTTTDV
+554 DVSGGTTTTV
-565 SGGTT
+565 SG
-570 TTDVSG
+570 TDVSG
-576 GTTTTDVSGETTTTT
+576 STTTT
-591 TSGTGGSETTTTTT
+591 TSGSGSETTTTTT
-605 STGTITPVGTTTL
+605 NTGTITPVGTTTL

-688 YFTDPTKADAEPV
+688 YFTDPTKADAEAV

-735 AKASAGQENVAFN
+735 AKASAGQESVAFN

-794 ANQDPVW
+794 ANQDPAW

>member
-7 KVIAVAATV
+7 KVIAIAATV

-22 GFAVLSN
+22 GFAVMAN

-64 EGKNFELN
+64 EGKSFELN

-86 AAYIEKVQKCIVGNP
+86 AAYVEKVQKCIVGNP
-101 SVSIQN
+101 SVKIKN

-214 VEVTKKAAAAG
+214 VEITKKAAAANLT
-225 VSVNLDNLLA
+225 VNLDNLLA

-240 VEKAFSYADKAIA
+240 VEKAFYYADKAITT
-253 KSAHEEFATA
+253 SAHKEFATA

-271 AQKEKK
+271 VQKDKR

-290 AKYGNTLDKAV
+290 AKYGDTLNKAV
-301 AEINKAFQK
+301 AEVNKAFQN
-310 VDVNYTVDVSM
+310 VGVNYTVDVSM
-321 DDITSLLNSGSDFVA
+321 DDVTSLLNSGSDFVA

-349 KVPDENVDADYFS
+349 KVPDTDVDADYFS

-374 PDQAEADGV
+374 PDQAKADGV

-389 QLVYDSSYKLVT
+389 ELVYDSSYKLVT

-418 FNVERIIKFKDKS
+418 FNVERIIKFKDKAT
-431 TTTTTTTDVT
+431 TTTTTTTDV
-441 STTTTDVSGGTTTT
+441 SGTTTTDVSGTTTT

-532 TTTTDVSGGT
+532 TTTTVSGST
-542 TTTNVSGGTTTT
+542 TTTTSGSNT
-554 DVSGGTTTTDV
+554 
-565 SGGTT
+565 
-570 TTDVSG
+570 
-576 GTTTTDVSGETTTTT
+576 ETTTTT
-591 TSGTGGSETTTTTT
+591 TN
-605 STGTITPVGTTTL
+605 TGTITPVGTTTL
-618 EVEVNPAN
+618 EVEVNPTN

-653 HFDALEA
+653 HFNALEA

-674 DAEGKAYCVTEVNA
+674 DAEGKPYCVTEVNA

-716 ADLNGSVD
+716 TDLSGLVD
-724 VQDAVAILTYY
+724 VPDAVAILTYT
-735 AKASAGQENVAFN
+735 AKVAAGQENIVFN
-748 EDENLNKLAFFLA
+748 EDENLNKFAFFLA

-770 INNGSELISIQDGV
+770 KNEDNKLMTTEDAVRI
-784 NVLTFYAKKS
+784 LTYTAKT
-794 ANQDPVW
+794 AAGQEVTW